1 MKTYF
6 LMLMEGYAVFH
17 LNQPTHTKEKKPS
30 KEDKTMFFRITF
42 YKSTMEFYEST
53 YFIVLIPSVVITVIF
68 LFFWLF
74 MKETL
79 YDEVL
84 AKQKREQ
91 KLIPTKTDKKKA
103 EKKKNKKK
111 EIQNGNLHES
121 DSENVP
127 QDFKLSDALTVED
140 EQVVPVPLNVVETSS
155 SIRERKKKEKKQKPV
170 LEEQVTKESDMSK
183 IPGKKVESVPV
194 TKQPTPPSEAAASK
208 KKPGQ
213 RKSKNGIDDQDKKVE
228 TPMAPSKKQ
237 ESLPLRQETK
247 QESGSGKKKVSSKK
261 QKTENVFVD
270 EPLIHA
276 ATYIPLMDNADSNPV
291 VDNRGIFD
299 VIKPDQGEGI
309 RKTGVKKLKTETEK
323 ENAEVKFKDFLMSLK
338 TMIFSEDEALCVVDL
353 LKEKSGVIQDA
364 LKRSNKGELTAVVH
378 QLQEKDKLLAAV
390 KEDAA
395 AMKDR
400 CKQLTQEMMAE
411 KERSSVVIARMK
423 DRIGTLEKEHNVFQ
437 NKMHV
442 SYQET
447 QQMQMKFQQVR
458 EQMEAEIAHLK
469 QENGILRDAVSNTT
483 NQLESKQS
491 AELNKLRQDYA
502 RLVNELTEKTGKL
515 QQEEVQKKNAEQAVT
530 QLKVQLQE
538 AERRWE
544 EVQSY
549 IRKRTAEHEAAQQ
562 DLQSKFVAK
571 ENEVQ
576 SLHSKLTDTLVS
588 KQQLEQRLMQLMESE
603 QKRVTKEESLQM
615 QVQDILE
622 QNEALKAQIQQFHS
636 QIAAQTSASV
646 LAEELHKVIAEK
658 DKQIKQTEDSL
669 ANEHDHLTSK
679 EEELKDIQNLNFLLK
694 AEVQK
699 LQALANEQ
707 AAAAHELEKMQ
718 KSIYIKDDKIRL
730 LEEQLQCEISSKMEE
745 FKILN
750 DQNKALQLEVQKLQ
764 TLLSEQPS
772 KDAVEQMEKCIQ
784 EKDEKLKTVEELLE
798 TGLIQVA
805 TKEEELNAI
814 RRENSCLR
822 KEVQELKTKQN
833 DQVSF
838 ASLVE
843 ELKKVIHEKDGKIK
857 SVEELL
863 EAELLKVA
871 NKEKTIQLSITSQV
885 QELQSLLK
893 GKEEQMNTMKTV
905 LEERER
911 DLASRGKCLQDLQ
924 EENASLKAHIQEV
937 AQHNLKEACS
947 ASQFEELEAVLK
959 EKENEMKRV
968 ETILK
973 ERESDLSS
981 KTKLLQEVKDENKLF
996 KFQIEQLKQQN
1007 YQQASSFPPHEELLK
1022 VISEREKEIIGL
1034 QNELESLK
1042 DAVEHQRKKN
1052 NDLREKNWEA
1062 MEALAST
1069 EKMLQDKVNK
1079 TSKEGQQHVE
1089 AVELEAKDV
1098 LKKLFPKVSV
1108 PSNLSYSEWLHGF
1121 EKKAKE
1127 CVAGTSDSEEVT
1139 ILEHKL
1145 KEADE
1150 LHTLLQLECEKYK
1163 SVLAE
1168 TEGILQKLQRSV
1180 EQEENKWKVKVDE
1193 SQKTIKQ
1200 MQLSFTSSEQELERL
1215 KRESEDIE
1223 NLRREREHLEMELE
1237 KAEIERSTYV
1247 TEVRELKDLLTELQK
1262 KLDDSYS
1269 EAVRQNEEL
1278 NLLKAQLNETLT
1290 KLRIEQSER
1299 QKVAGDL
1306 HKAQKSLDLI
1316 QSKIVKAA
1324 GDTTVIENSD
1334 VSPEMESSEKE
1345 TMSVSLNQTVT
1356 QLQQLLQAVNQQL
1369 TKEKEHYQVLE

>member
-1 MKTYF
+1 
-6 LMLMEGYAVFH
+6 
-17 LNQPTHTKEKKPS
+17 
-30 KEDKTMFFRITF
+30 
-42 YKSTMEFYEST
+42 MEFYEST

-103 EKKKNKKK
+103 EKKKSKKK

-121 DSENVP
+121 DSESVP
-127 QDFKLSDALTVED
+127 RDFKLSDALAVED

-155 SIRERKKKEKKQKPV
+155 SVRERKKKEKKHKPV
-170 LEEQVTKESDMSK
+170 LEEPVTKESDVSK
-183 IPGKKVESVPV
+183 IPGKKVEAVPV
-194 TKQPTPPSEAAASK
+194 TKQPTPPSDAAASR
-208 KKPGQ
+208 KKPAQ
-213 RKSKNGIDDQDKKVE
+213 RKPKNGSDDQDKKVE
-228 TPMAPSKKQ
+228 TLMAPSKKQ
-237 ESLPLRQETK
+237 ESLPLHQETK
-247 QESGSGKKKVSSKK
+247 QESASGKKKVSSKK
-261 QKTENVFVD
+261 QKTENVLVD
-270 EPLIHA
+270 EPLLQ
-276 ATYIPLMDNADSNPV
+276 ATSYIPLMDNAASNPV
-291 VDNRGIFD
+291 VDKRE
-299 VIKPDQGEGI
+299 VIDLVKPDQVEGI
-309 RKTGVKKLKTETEK
+309 QKTGAKKLKTETDK
-323 ENAEVKFKDFLMSLK
+323 ENAEVKFKDFLLSLK
-338 TMIFSEDEALCVVDL
+338 TMMFSENEALCVVDL

-364 LKRSNKGELTAVVH
+364 LKKSSKGELTALVH

-400 CKQLTQEMMAE
+400 CKQLTQEMMTE
-411 KERSSVVIARMK
+411 KERSNVVIARMK
-423 DRIGTLEKEHNVFQ
+423 DRIGSLEKEHNVFQ

-603 QKRVTKEESLQM
+603 QKRVNKEEALQI

-679 EEELKDIQNLNFLLK
+679 EEELKDMQNMNFLLK

-707 AAAAHELEKMQ
+707 AATAHELEKMQ
-718 KSIYIKDDKIRL
+718 KSVHIKEDKIRL
-730 LEEQLQCEISSKMEE
+730 LEEQLQCEISNKMEE

-764 TLLSEQPS
+764 TLVSEQPN
-772 KDAVEQMEKCIQ
+772 KDVVEQMEKCIQ

-814 RRENSCLR
+814 RTENSSLT
-822 KEVQELKTKQN
+822 KEVQELKAKQN

-885 QELQSLLK
+885 QELQNLLK
-893 GKEEQMNTMKTV
+893 GKEEQMHAMKTL
-905 LEERER
+905 LEEKEK
-911 DLASRGKCLQDLQ
+911 DLAKRGKWLQDLQ
-924 EENASLKAHIQEV
+924 EENESLKAHVQEV

-947 ASQFEELEAVLK
+947 ASRFEELETVLK

-968 ETILK
+968 ETMLK

-981 KTKLLQEVKDENKLF
+981 KTKLLQEIQDENKLF
-996 KFQIEQLKQQN
+996 KSQIEQLKQQN

-1022 VISEREKEIIGL
+1022 VISEREKEITGL
-1034 QNELESLK
+1034 QKELASLT

-1079 TSKEGQQHVE
+1079 TSKERQQHVE
-1089 AVELEAKDV
+1089 AVELEAKEV

-1121 EKKAKE
+1121 ETKAKE
-1127 CVAGTSDSEEVT
+1127 CVAETSCSEEIKV
-1139 ILEHKL
+1139 LEHKL

-1150 LHTLLQLECEKYK
+1150 MHTLLQLECEKYK

-1200 MQLSFTSSEQELERL
+1200 MQLSFIPLEQELERL
-1215 KRESEDIE
+1215 RRENKDIE

-1278 NLLKAQLNETLT
+1278 NLLKTQLNETLT
-1290 KLRIEQSER
+1290 KLRTEQSER

-1306 HKAQKSLDLI
+1306 HKAQQSLDLI
-1316 QSKIVKAA
+1316 QSQIVKAA

-1334 VSPEMESSEKE
+1334 VFPETESSEKE

-1369 TKEKEHYQVLE
+1369 TKDKEQHQVAE

>member
-1 MKTYF
+1 
-6 LMLMEGYAVFH
+6 
-17 LNQPTHTKEKKPS
+17 
-30 KEDKTMFFRITF
+30 
-42 YKSTMEFYEST
+42 MEFYEST

-121 DSENVP
+121 DSESVP
-127 QDFKLSDALTVED
+127 RDFKLSDALAVED
-140 EQVVPVPLNVVETSS
+140 EQVVPVPLNVVESPSS
-155 SIRERKKKEKKQKPV
+155 VRERKKKEKKHKPV
-170 LEEQVTKESDMSK
+170 LEEQVTKESDVSK
-183 IPGKKVESVPV
+183 IPCKKVEPVPV

-213 RKSKNGIDDQDKKVE
+213 KKSKNESDDQDKKVE
-228 TPMAPSKKQ
+228 SLTAPSKKQ
-237 ESLPLRQETK
+237 ESLPLHQETK

-261 QKTENVFVD
+261 QKTENVLVD

-276 ATYIPLMDNADSNPV
+276 TTYIPLMDNADSNPV
-291 VDNRGIFD
+291 VDKREVID
-299 VIKPDQGEGI
+299 LIKPDQVEVI
-309 RKTGVKKLKTETEK
+309 QKTGAKKLKIETDK
-323 ENAEVKFKDFLMSLK
+323 ENAEVKFKDFLLSLK
-338 TMIFSEDEALCVVDL
+338 TMMFSEEEALCVVDL

-364 LKRSNKGELTAVVH
+364 LKKYNKGELTALVH
-378 QLQEKDKLLAAV
+378 QLQEKDKLVTAL
-390 KEDAA
+390 KEDTA

-603 QKRVTKEESLQM
+603 QKRVNKEESLQM

-636 QIAAQTSASV
+636 QIAAQTSASA

-669 ANEHDHLTSK
+669 ANEHDHLASK
-679 EEELKDIQNLNFLLK
+679 EEELKDIQNMNFLLK

-718 KSIYIKDDKIRL
+718 KSIHVKDDKIRL
-730 LEEQLQCEISSKMEE
+730 LEEQLQCEISNKMEE
-745 FKILN
+745 FKILS

-764 TLLSEQPS
+764 TLVSEQPN
-772 KDAVEQMEKCIQ
+772 KDVLEQMERCIQ

-814 RRENSCLR
+814 RTENSSLT
-822 KEVQELKTKQN
+822 KEVQDLKAKQN

-871 NKEKTIQLSITSQV
+871 NKEKTIQDLKQEIEALKEEIGNIQLEKAQQLSITSQV
-885 QELQSLLK
+885 QELQNLLR
-893 GKEEQMNTMKTV
+893 GKEEQMNSMKTA
-905 LEERER
+905 LEEKEK
-911 DLASRGKCLQDLQ
+911 DLDDRGRRLQDLQ
-924 EENASLKAHIQEV
+924 EENESLKTHVQEF
-937 AQHNLKEACS
+937 AQHKFQEACS
-947 ASQFEELEAVLK
+947 ASQFEELQIVLK
-959 EKENEMKRV
+959 EKENEMKRL
-968 ETILK
+968 ETMLK
-973 ERESDLSS
+973 ERESDLSNKS
-981 KTKLLQEVKDENKLF
+981 KLLQEVQDENKLF
-996 KFQIEQLKQQN
+996 KSQIEELKQQN

-1022 VISEREKEIIGL
+1022 VISEREKKITDLE
-1034 QNELESLK
+1034 NELDSLK

-1052 NDLREKNWEA
+1052 NER
-1062 MEALAST
+1062 
-1069 EKMLQDKVNK
+1069 
-1079 TSKEGQQHVE
+1079 QQHVE
-1089 AVELEAKDV
+1089 AVELEAKEV

-1127 CVAGTSDSEEVT
+1127 CVAGASGSEEVKD
-1139 ILEHKL
+1139 LEHKL

-1150 LHTLLQLECEKYK
+1150 MHTLLQLECEKYK

-1200 MQLSFTSSEQELERL
+1200 MQLSFTSLEQELDRL
-1215 KRESEDIE
+1215 RRENKDVE

-1237 KAEIERSTYV
+1237 KAEMERSTYV

-1278 NLLKAQLNETLT
+1278 NLLKKQLNETHA
-1290 KLRIEQSER
+1290 KLRTEQSER

-1306 HKAQKSLDLI
+1306 HKAQQSLDLI

-1334 VSPEMESSEKE
+1334 VSQEMESSEKE

>member
-1 MKTYF
+1 
-6 LMLMEGYAVFH
+6 
-17 LNQPTHTKEKKPS
+17 
-30 KEDKTMFFRITF
+30 
-42 YKSTMEFYEST
+42 MEFYEST

-127 QDFKLSDALTVED
+127 RDFKLSDALAVED
-140 EQVVPVPLNVVETSS
+140 EQVVPVPLNVVESPTSV
-155 SIRERKKKEKKQKPV
+155 RERKKKEKKHKPV
-170 LEEQVTKESDMSK
+170 LEEQVTKESDVSK
-183 IPGKKVESVPV
+183 IPCKKVEPVPV
-194 TKQPTPPSEAAASK
+194 TKQATPPLEAAASK

-213 RKSKNGIDDQDKKVE
+213 KKSKNGSDDQDKKVE
-228 TPMAPSKKQ
+228 SLTAPSKKQ
-237 ESLPLRQETK
+237 ESLPLHQETK

-261 QKTENVFVD
+261 QKTENVLVD

-276 ATYIPLMDNADSNPV
+276 TTYIPLMDNADSNPV
-291 VDNRGIFD
+291 VDKREVID
-299 VIKPDQGEGI
+299 LIKPDQVEVI
-309 RKTGVKKLKTETEK
+309 QKTGAKKLKIETDK
-323 ENAEVKFKDFLMSLK
+323 ENAEVKFKDFLLSLK
-338 TMIFSEDEALCVVDL
+338 TMMFSEEEALCVVDL

-364 LKRSNKGELTAVVH
+364 LKKYNKGELTALVH
-378 QLQEKDKLLAAV
+378 QLQEKDKLVTAL

-502 RLVNELTEKTGKL
+502 RLVSELTEKTGKL

-603 QKRVTKEESLQM
+603 QKRVNKEESLQM

-636 QIAAQTSASV
+636 QIAAQTSASA

-669 ANEHDHLTSK
+669 ANEHDHLASK
-679 EEELKDIQNLNFLLK
+679 EEELKDIQNMNFLLK

-718 KSIYIKDDKIRL
+718 KSIHVKDDKIRL
-730 LEEQLQCEISSKMEE
+730 LEEQLQCEISNKMEE
-745 FKILN
+745 FKILS

-764 TLLSEQPS
+764 TLVSEQPN
-772 KDAVEQMEKCIQ
+772 KDVLEQMERCIQ

-814 RRENSCLR
+814 RTENSSLT
-822 KEVQELKTKQN
+822 KEVQDLKAKQN

-871 NKEKTIQLSITSQV
+871 NKEKTIQDLKQEIEALKEEIGNIQLEKAQQLSITSQV
-885 QELQSLLK
+885 QELQNLLK
-893 GKEEQMNTMKTV
+893 GKEEQMNNMKTV
-905 LEERER
+905 LEEKEK
-911 DLASRGKCLQDLQ
+911 DLHNRGRRLQDLQ
-924 EENASLKAHIQEV
+924 EENESLKTHVQEF
-937 AQHNLKEACS
+937 AQHKFQEACS
-947 ASQFEELEAVLK
+947 ASQFEELQIVLK
-959 EKENEMKRV
+959 EKENEMKRL
-968 ETILK
+968 ETMLK

-981 KTKLLQEVKDENKLF
+981 KTKLLQEVQDENKLF
-996 KFQIEQLKQQN
+996 KSQIEELKQQN

-1022 VISEREKEIIGL
+1022 VISEREKEITDL
-1034 QNELESLK
+1034 KNELDSLK

-1069 EKMLQDKVNK
+1069 EKLLQDKVNK
-1079 TSKEGQQHVE
+1079 TSKERQQHVE
-1089 AVELEAKDV
+1089 AVELEAKEV

-1127 CVAGTSDSEEVT
+1127 CVAGASGSEEVKD
-1139 ILEHKL
+1139 LEHKL

-1150 LHTLLQLECEKYK
+1150 MHTLLQLECEKYK

-1200 MQLSFTSSEQELERL
+1200 MQLSFTSLEQELDRL
-1215 KRESEDIE
+1215 RRENKDIE

-1237 KAEIERSTYV
+1237 KAEMERSTYV

-1278 NLLKAQLNETLT
+1278 NLLKKQLNETHA
-1290 KLRIEQSER
+1290 KLRTEQSER

-1306 HKAQKSLDLI
+1306 HKAQQSLDLI

-1334 VSPEMESSEKE
+1334 VSQETESSEKE

>member
-1 MKTYF
+1 
-6 LMLMEGYAVFH
+6 
-17 LNQPTHTKEKKPS
+17 
-30 KEDKTMFFRITF
+30 
-42 YKSTMEFYEST
+42 MEFYEST

-127 QDFKLSDALTVED
+127 RDFKLSDALAVED
-140 EQVVPVPLNVVETSS
+140 EQLVSVPLNVVETSS
-155 SIRERKKKEKKQKPV
+155 SVRERKKKEKKHKPV
-170 LEEQVTKESDMSK
+170 LEEQVTKESDVSK
-183 IPGKKVESVPV
+183 IPGRKVEPVPV
-194 TKQPTPPSEAAASK
+194 TKQPTPPSEATALK

-213 RKSKNGIDDQDKKVE
+213 KKSKNGSDDQDKKME
-228 TPMAPSKKQ
+228 TLVAPSKKQ
-237 ESLPLRQETK
+237 ESLPLHQETK

-261 QKTENVFVD
+261 QKTENVLVD
-270 EPLIHA
+270 EPLIQA
-276 ATYIPLMDNADSNPV
+276 TTYIPLMDNADSSPV
-291 VDNRGIFD
+291 VDKKEVID
-299 VIKPDQGEGI
+299 MIKPEQVEGI
-309 RKTGVKKLKTETEK
+309 QKMGAKKQRMETDK
-323 ENAEVKFKDFLMSLK
+323 ENAEMKFKDFLLSLK
-338 TMIFSEDEALCVVDL
+338 TMIFSEDEALCVVEL
-353 LKEKSGVIQDA
+353 LKEKYGVIQDA
-364 LKRSNKGELTAVVH
+364 LKKSNKGEVTALVH

-400 CKQLTQEMMAE
+400 YKQLTQEMMTE
-411 KERSSVVIARMK
+411 KERNNVVISRMK

-549 IRKRTAEHEAAQQ
+549 IRKRTAEHDAAQQ

-603 QKRVTKEESLQM
+603 QKRVNKEESLQM

-679 EEELKDIQNLNFLLK
+679 EEELKDIQNMNFLLK

-718 KSIYIKDDKIRL
+718 KSIHVKDDKIRL
-730 LEEQLQCEISSKMEE
+730 LEEQLQCEVSNKMDE
-745 FKILN
+745 FKILS

-764 TLLSEQPS
+764 TLVSEQPN
-772 KDAVEQMEKCIQ
+772 KDVVEQMEKCIQ

-814 RRENSCLR
+814 RTENSSLT
-822 KEVQELKTKQN
+822 KEVEDLKAKQN

-843 ELKKVIHEKDGKIK
+843 DLKKVIHEKDGKIK

-863 EAELLKVA
+863 EAEILKVA
-871 NKEKTIQLSITSQV
+871 NNEKTIQDLKQEIEALKEEIGNTQLEKAQQLSITSQV
-885 QELQSLLK
+885 QELQNLLK
-893 GKEEQMNTMKTV
+893 GKEEQMNTMKIV
-905 LEERER
+905 LEEKEK
-911 DLASRGKCLQDLQ
+911 DLANRGKWLQDLQ
-924 EENASLKAHIQEV
+924 EENESLKAHVQEIR
-937 AQHNLKEACS
+937 S
-947 ASQFEELEAVLK
+947 ASRFEELETVLK
-959 EKENEMKRV
+959 EKENEMNRV
-968 ETILK
+968 ESMLLK
-973 ERESDLSS
+973 ERESDIPS
-981 KTKLLQEVKDENKLF
+981 KTKLLQEVQDANKLF
-996 KFQIEQLKQQN
+996 KCQTEQLQQQN
-1007 YQQASSFPPHEELLK
+1007 YQQAPTFSPHEELLK
-1022 VISEREKEIIGL
+1022 VISEKEKEITGL
-1034 QNELESLK
+1034 QNELDSLK

-1079 TSKEGQQHVE
+1079 TAKERQHVE
-1089 AVELEAKDV
+1089 AVELETKEV

-1108 PSNLSYSEWLHGF
+1108 PSNLSYSEWLCGF

-1127 CVAGTSDSEEVT
+1127 CISGTSGSEETKV
-1139 ILEHKL
+1139 LEHKL

-1150 LHTLLQLECEKYK
+1150 MHTFLQLECEKYK

-1193 SQKTIKQ
+1193 SQETIKQ
-1200 MQLSFTSSEQELERL
+1200 MQLSFTSLEQELEQLR
-1215 KRESEDIE
+1215 RENKDIE
-1223 NLRREREHLEMELE
+1223 NLRRERENLEMELE

-1278 NLLKAQLNETLT
+1278 NLLKTQLNETHT
-1290 KLRIEQSER
+1290 KLRTEKSER

-1306 HKAQKSLDLI
+1306 HKAQQSLDLI

-1334 VSPEMESSEKE
+1334 VSPETESSEKE

-1369 TKEKEHYQVLE
+1369 TKDKEHYPVLE

>member
-1 MKTYF
+1 
-6 LMLMEGYAVFH
+6 
-17 LNQPTHTKEKKPS
+17 
-30 KEDKTMFFRITF
+30 
-42 YKSTMEFYEST
+42 MEFYEST

-111 EIQNGNLHES
+111 ELQNGNLHES
-121 DSENVP
+121 DSESVP
-127 QDFKLSDALTVED
+127 RDFKLSDALAVED
-140 EQVVPVPLNVVETSS
+140 EQVVPVPLNVVESS
-155 SIRERKKKEKKQKPV
+155 SSVRERKKKEKKHKPV
-170 LEEQVTKESDMSK
+170 LEEQVTKESDVSK
-183 IPGKKVESVPV
+183 IPCKKVEPVPV
-194 TKQPTPPSEAAASK
+194 TKQPTPPLEAAASK

-213 RKSKNGIDDQDKKVE
+213 KKSKNGSDDQDKKVE
-228 TPMAPSKKQ
+228 PLMAPSKKQ
-237 ESLPLRQETK
+237 EPLPLHQETK
-247 QESGSGKKKVSSKK
+247 QEGGSGKKKVSSKK
-261 QKTENVFVD
+261 QKTENVLVD

-276 ATYIPLMDNADSNPV
+276 TTYIPLMDNADSNPV
-291 VDNRGIFD
+291 MDKREVIDL
-299 VIKPDQGEGI
+299 IKPDQVEGI
-309 RKTGVKKLKTETEK
+309 QKTGAKKLKIEADK
-323 ENAEVKFKDFLMSLK
+323 ENAEVKFKDFLLSLK
-338 TMIFSEDEALCVVDL
+338 TMMFSEDEALCVVDL

-364 LKRSNKGELTAVVH
+364 LKKSNKGELTALVH
-378 QLQEKDKLLAAV
+378 QLQEKDKLLTAL

-603 QKRVTKEESLQM
+603 QKRVNKEESLQM

-636 QIAAQTSASV
+636 QIAAQTSASA

-669 ANEHDHLTSK
+669 ANEHDHLASK
-679 EEELKDIQNLNFLLK
+679 EEELKDIQNMNFLLK

-718 KSIYIKDDKIRL
+718 KSIHVKDDKIRL
-730 LEEQLQCEISSKMEE
+730 LEEQLQCEISNKMEE

-750 DQNKALQLEVQKLQ
+750 DQKKALQLEVQKLQ
-764 TLLSEQPS
+764 TLVSEQPN
-772 KDAVEQMEKCIQ
+772 KDVLEQMERCIQ

-814 RRENSCLR
+814 RTENSSLT
-822 KEVQELKTKQN
+822 KEVQDLKAKQN

-871 NKEKTIQLSITSQV
+871 NKEKTIQDLKQEIEALKEEIGNIQLEKAQQLSITSQV
-885 QELQSLLK
+885 QELQNLLK

-905 LEERER
+905 LEEKEK
-911 DLASRGKCLQDLQ
+911 DLANKGKWLQDLQ
-924 EENASLKAHIQEV
+924 EENESLKAHVQEV
-937 AQHNLKEACS
+937 AQHNLREACS
-947 ASQFEELEAVLK
+947 ASRFEELEIVLK
-959 EKENEMKRV
+959 EKENEMKRL
-968 ETILK
+968 ETVVK
-973 ERESDLSS
+973 ERESDLSR
-981 KTKLLQEVKDENKLF
+981 KTKLLQEVQDENKLF
-996 KFQIEQLKQQN
+996 KSQIEELKQQN

-1022 VISEREKEIIGL
+1022 VISEREKEITGL
-1034 QNELESLK
+1034 QNELASLK

-1052 NDLREKNWEA
+1052 NER
-1062 MEALAST
+1062 
-1069 EKMLQDKVNK
+1069 
-1079 TSKEGQQHVE
+1079 QQHVE
-1089 AVELEAKDV
+1089 AVELEAKEV

-1121 EKKAKE
+1121 EKRAKE
-1127 CVAGTSDSEEVT
+1127 CVAGTSGSEEVKV
-1139 ILEHKL
+1139 LEHKL

-1150 LHTLLQLECEKYK
+1150 MHTLLQLECEKYK

-1215 KRESEDIE
+1215 RRENKDIE
-1223 NLRREREHLEMELE
+1223 NLRREQEHLEMELE
-1237 KAEIERSTYV
+1237 KAEMERSTYV
-1247 TEVRELKDLLTELQK
+1247 TEVRELKK
-1262 KLDDSYS
+1262 
-1269 EAVRQNEEL
+1269 
-1278 NLLKAQLNETLT
+1278 QLNETLA
-1290 KLRIEQSER
+1290 KLRTEQSER

-1306 HKAQKSLDLI
+1306 HKAQQSLDLI

-1334 VSPEMESSEKE
+1334 VSPETESSEKE

>member
-1 MKTYF
+1 
-6 LMLMEGYAVFH
+6 
-17 LNQPTHTKEKKPS
+17 
-30 KEDKTMFFRITF
+30 
-42 YKSTMEFYEST
+42 MEFYESA
-53 YFIVLIPSVVITVIF
+53 YFIVLIPSIVITVIF

-121 DSENVP
+121 DSESVP
-127 QDFKLSDALTVED
+127 RDFKLSDALAVED
-140 EQVVPVPLNVVETSS
+140 DQVVPVPLNVVETSS
-155 SIRERKKKEKKQKPV
+155 SVRERKKKEKKQKPV
-170 LEEQVTKESDMSK
+170 LEEQVIKESDASK
-183 IPGKKVESVPV
+183 IPGKKVEPVPV

-213 RKSKNGIDDQDKKVE
+213 KKSKNGSDDQDKKVE
-228 TPMAPSKKQ
+228 TLIVPSKRQ
-237 ESLPLRQETK
+237 EALPLHQETK
-247 QESGSGKKKVSSKK
+247 QESGSGKKKASSKK

-276 ATYIPLMDNADSNPV
+276 TAYIPLMDNADSSPV
-291 VDNRGIFD
+291 VDKRE
-299 VIKPDQGEGI
+299 VIDLLKPDQVEGI
-309 RKTGVKKLKTETEK
+309 QKSGTKKLKTETDK
-323 ENAEVKFKDFLMSLK
+323 ENAEVKFKDFLLSLK
-338 TMIFSEDEALCVVDL
+338 TMMFSEDEALCVVDL

-364 LKRSNKGELTAVVH
+364 LKKSSKGELTTLVH

-395 AMKDR
+395 ATKDR
-400 CKQLTQEMMAE
+400 CKQLTQEMMSE
-411 KERSSVVIARMK
+411 KERSNVVIARMK

-437 NKMHV
+437 NKIHV

-603 QKRVTKEESLQM
+603 QKRVNKEESLQM

-669 ANEHDHLTSK
+669 ANERDHLTSK
-679 EEELKDIQNLNFLLK
+679 EEELKDIQNMNFLLK

-718 KSIYIKDDKIRL
+718 QSVYVKDDKIRL
-730 LEEQLQCEISSKMEE
+730 LEEQLQHEISNKMEE

-750 DQNKALQLEVQKLQ
+750 DQNKALKLEVQKLQ
-764 TLLSEQPS
+764 TLVSEQPN
-772 KDAVEQMEKCIQ
+772 KDVVEQMEKCIQ

-814 RRENSCLR
+814 RTENSSLT
-822 KEVQELKTKQN
+822 KEVQDLKAKQN

-871 NKEKTIQLSITSQV
+871 NKEKTVQLSITSQV
-885 QELQSLLK
+885 QELQNLLK
-893 GKEEQMNTMKTV
+893 GKEEQMNTMKAV
-905 LEERER
+905 LEEKEK
-911 DLASRGKCLQDLQ
+911 DLANTGKWLQDLQ
-924 EENASLKAHIQEV
+924 EENESLKAHVQEV
-937 AQHNLKEACS
+937 AQHNLKEVSS
-947 ASQFEELEAVLK
+947 ASQFEELEIVLK
-959 EKENEMKRV
+959 EKENELKRV
-968 ETILK
+968 EAMLK

-981 KTKLLQEVKDENKLF
+981 KTKLLQDVQDENKLF
-996 KFQIEQLKQQN
+996 KSQIEQLKQQN

-1022 VISEREKEIIGL
+1022 VISEREKEISGL
-1034 QNELESLK
+1034 WNELDSLK

-1079 TSKEGQQHVE
+1079 TSKERQQQVE
-1089 AVELEAKDV
+1089 AVELEAKEV

-1127 CVAGTSDSEEVT
+1127 CMAGTSGSEEVKV
-1139 ILEHKL
+1139 LEHKL

-1150 LHTLLQLECEKYK
+1150 MHTLLQLECEKYK

-1193 SQKTIKQ
+1193 SHKTIKQ
-1200 MQLSFTSSEQELERL
+1200 MQSSFTSSEQELERL
-1215 KRESEDIE
+1215 RRENKDIE

-1237 KAEIERSTYV
+1237 KAEMERSTYV

-1290 KLRIEQSER
+1290 KLRTEQNER

-1306 HKAQKSLDLI
+1306 HKAQQSLELI

-1324 GDTTVIENSD
+1324 GDITVIENSD
-1334 VSPEMESSEKE
+1334 VSSETESSEKE

>member
-1 MKTYF
+1 M
-6 LMLMEGYAVFH
+6 V
-17 LNQPTHTKEKKPS
+17 PS
-30 KEDKTMFFRITF
+30 KR
-42 YKSTMEFYEST
+42 
-53 YFIVLIPSVVITVIF
+53 
-68 LFFWLF
+68 
-74 MKETL
+74 
-79 YDEVL
+79 
-84 AKQKREQ
+84 Q
-91 KLIPTKTDKKKA
+91 
-103 EKKKNKKK
+103 
-111 EIQNGNLHES
+111 
-121 DSENVP
+121 
-127 QDFKLSDALTVED
+127 
-140 EQVVPVPLNVVETSS
+140 
-155 SIRERKKKEKKQKPV
+155 
-170 LEEQVTKESDMSK
+170 
-183 IPGKKVESVPV
+183 
-194 TKQPTPPSEAAASK
+194 EA
-208 KKPGQ
+208 
-213 RKSKNGIDDQDKKVE
+213 
-228 TPMAPSKKQ
+228 
-237 ESLPLRQETK
+237 LPLHQETK
-247 QESGSGKKKVSSKK
+247 QESGSGKKKASSKK

-270 EPLIHA
+270 EPHIHA
-276 ATYIPLMDNADSNPV
+276 TAYIPLMDNADSSPV
-291 VDNRGIFD
+291 VDKRE
-299 VIKPDQGEGI
+299 VIDLLKPDQVEGI
-309 RKTGVKKLKTETEK
+309 QKSGTKKLKTETDK
-323 ENAEVKFKDFLMSLK
+323 ENAEVKFKDFLLSLK
-338 TMIFSEDEALCVVDL
+338 TMMFSEDEALCVVDL
-353 LKEKSGVIQDA
+353 LKERSGVIQDA
-364 LKRSNKGELTAVVH
+364 LKKSHKGELTTLIH
-378 QLQEKDKLLAAV
+378 QLQEKDKILAAV

-395 AMKDR
+395 ATKDR
-400 CKQLTQEMMAE
+400 CKQLTQEMMTE
-411 KERSSVVIARMK
+411 KERSNVVIARMK

-437 NKMHV
+437 NKIHV

-483 NQLESKQS
+483 NQMESKQS

-571 ENEVQ
+571 ESEVQ

-603 QKRVTKEESLQM
+603 QKRVNKEESLQM
-615 QVQDILE
+615 QV
-622 QNEALKAQIQQFHS
+622 
-636 QIAAQTSASV
+636 QTSASV

-669 ANEHDHLTSK
+669 ANERDHLTSK
-679 EEELKDIQNLNFLLK
+679 EEELKDIQNMNFLLK

-707 AAAAHELEKMQ
+707 AAAAHELEKIQ
-718 KSIYIKDDKIRL
+718 KSVYVKDDKIRL
-730 LEEQLQCEISSKMEE
+730 LEEQLQCEISNKMEE

-750 DQNKALQLEVQKLQ
+750 EQNKALKLEVQKLQ
-764 TLLSEQPS
+764 TLVSEQPN
-772 KDAVEQMEKCIQ
+772 KDVVEQMEKCIQ

-814 RRENSCLR
+814 RTENSSLT
-822 KEVQELKTKQN
+822 KEVQDLKAKQN

-871 NKEKTIQLSITSQV
+871 NKEKTVQDLTQEIKALKEEIGNVQLEKAQQLSITSQV
-885 QELQSLLK
+885 QELQNLLK
-893 GKEEQMNTMKTV
+893 GKEEQMNTMKAI
-905 LEERER
+905 LEEKEK
-911 DLASRGKCLQDLQ
+911 DLANTGKWLQDLQ
-924 EENASLKAHIQEV
+924 EENESLKAHIQEV

-947 ASQFEELEAVLK
+947 ASQFEELEIVLK
-959 EKENEMKRV
+959 EKENELKRV
-968 ETILK
+968 EAMLK

-981 KTKLLQEVKDENKLF
+981 KTKLLQDVQDENKLF
-996 KFQIEQLKQQN
+996 KSQIEQLKQQN

-1022 VISEREKEIIGL
+1022 VISEREKEISGL
-1034 QNELESLK
+1034 WNELDSLK

-1079 TSKEGQQHVE
+1079 TSKERQQQVE

-1098 LKKLFPKVSV
+1098 LKKLFPEVSV
-1108 PSNLSYSEWLHGF
+1108 PSNLSYSEWLRGF

-1127 CVAGTSDSEEVT
+1127 CMAGTSGSEEVKV
-1139 ILEHKL
+1139 LEHKL
-1145 KEADE
+1145 READE
-1150 LHTLLQLECEKYK
+1150 MHTLLQLECEKYK

-1193 SQKTIKQ
+1193 SHKTIKQ
-1200 MQLSFTSSEQELERL
+1200 MQSSFTSSEQELERL
-1215 KRESEDIE
+1215 RRENQDIE

-1237 KAEIERSTYV
+1237 KAEMERSTYV

-1278 NLLKAQLNETLT
+1278 NLLKAQLNETLK
-1290 KLRIEQSER
+1290 KLRTEQNER

-1306 HKAQKSLDLI
+1306 HKAQQSLELI

-1345 TMSVSLNQTVT
+1345 TMSLSLNQTVT

>member
-1 MKTYF
+1 
-6 LMLMEGYAVFH
+6 
-17 LNQPTHTKEKKPS
+17 
-30 KEDKTMFFRITF
+30 
-42 YKSTMEFYEST
+42 MEFYESA
-53 YFIVLIPSVVITVIF
+53 YFIVLIPSIVITVIF

-121 DSENVP
+121 DSESVP
-127 QDFKLSDALTVED
+127 RDFKLSDALAVED
-140 EQVVPVPLNVVETSS
+140 DQVVPVPLNVVETSS
-155 SIRERKKKEKKQKPV
+155 NVRERKKKEKKQKPV
-170 LEEQVTKESDMSK
+170 LEEQVIKESDASK
-183 IPGKKVESVPV
+183 IPGKKVEPVPV

-213 RKSKNGIDDQDKKVE
+213 KKSKNGSDDQDKKVE
-228 TPMAPSKKQ
+228 TLIVPSKRQ
-237 ESLPLRQETK
+237 EALPVHQETK
-247 QESGSGKKKVSSKK
+247 QESGSGKKKASSKK

-276 ATYIPLMDNADSNPV
+276 TAYIPLMDNADSGPV
-291 VDNRGIFD
+291 VDKRE
-299 VIKPDQGEGI
+299 VIDLLKPDQVEGI
-309 RKTGVKKLKTETEK
+309 QKSGTKKLKTETDK
-323 ENAEVKFKDFLMSLK
+323 ENAEVKFKDFLLSLK
-338 TMIFSEDEALCVVDL
+338 TMMFSEDEALCVVDL

-364 LKRSNKGELTAVVH
+364 LKKSSKGELTTLVH

-395 AMKDR
+395 ATKDR
-400 CKQLTQEMMAE
+400 CKQLTQEMMSE
-411 KERSSVVIARMK
+411 KERSNVVIARMK

-437 NKMHV
+437 NKIHV

-603 QKRVTKEESLQM
+603 QKRVNKEESLQM

-669 ANEHDHLTSK
+669 ANERDHLTSK
-679 EEELKDIQNLNFLLK
+679 EEELKDIQNMNFLLK

-718 KSIYIKDDKIRL
+718 QSVYVKDDKIRL
-730 LEEQLQCEISSKMEE
+730 LEEQLQHEISNKMEE

-750 DQNKALQLEVQKLQ
+750 DQNKALKLEVQKLQ
-764 TLLSEQPS
+764 TLVSEQPN
-772 KDAVEQMEKCIQ
+772 KDVVEQMEKCIQ

-814 RRENSCLR
+814 RTENSSLT
-822 KEVQELKTKQN
+822 KEVQDLKAKQN

-843 ELKKVIHEKDGKIK
+843 ELKKVIHEKDGRIK

-871 NKEKTIQLSITSQV
+871 NKEKTVQDLKQEIKALKEEIGNVQLEKAQQLSITSQV
-885 QELQSLLK
+885 QELQNLLK
-893 GKEEQMNTMKTV
+893 GKEEQMNTMRAV
-905 LEERER
+905 LEEKEK
-911 DLASRGKCLQDLQ
+911 DLANTGKWLQDLQ
-924 EENASLKAHIQEV
+924 EENESLKAHVQEV
-937 AQHNLKEACS
+937 AQHNLKEVSS
-947 ASQFEELEAVLK
+947 ASRFEELEIVLK
-959 EKENEMKRV
+959 EKENELKRV
-968 ETILK
+968 EAMLK

-981 KTKLLQEVKDENKLF
+981 KTKLLQDVQDENKLF
-996 KFQIEQLKQQN
+996 KSQIEQLKQQN

-1022 VISEREKEIIGL
+1022 VISEREKEISGL
-1034 QNELESLK
+1034 WNELDSLK

-1052 NDLREKNWEA
+1052 NER
-1062 MEALAST
+1062 
-1069 EKMLQDKVNK
+1069 
-1079 TSKEGQQHVE
+1079 QQQVE
-1089 AVELEAKDV
+1089 AVELEAKEV

-1127 CVAGTSDSEEVT
+1127 CMAGTSGSEEVKV
-1139 ILEHKL
+1139 LEHKL

-1150 LHTLLQLECEKYK
+1150 MHTLLQLECEKYK

-1193 SQKTIKQ
+1193 SHKTIKQ
-1200 MQLSFTSSEQELERL
+1200 MQSSFTSSEQELERL
-1215 KRESEDIE
+1215 RRENKDIE
-1223 NLRREREHLEMELE
+1223 NLRREREHLEVELE
-1237 KAEIERSTYV
+1237 KAEMERSTYV
-1247 TEVRELKDLLTELQK
+1247 TEVRELK
-1262 KLDDSYS
+1262 
-1269 EAVRQNEEL
+1269 
-1278 NLLKAQLNETLT
+1278 AQLNETLT
-1290 KLRIEQSER
+1290 KLRTEQNER

-1306 HKAQKSLDLI
+1306 HKAQQSLELI

-1334 VSPEMESSEKE
+1334 VSPETESSEKE

>member
-1 MKTYF
+1 
-6 LMLMEGYAVFH
+6 
-17 LNQPTHTKEKKPS
+17 
-30 KEDKTMFFRITF
+30 
-42 YKSTMEFYEST
+42 MEFYEST

-111 EIQNGNLHES
+111 ELQNGNLHES
-121 DSENVP
+121 DSESVP
-127 QDFKLSDALTVED
+127 RDFKLSDALAVED
-140 EQVVPVPLNVVETSS
+140 EQVVPVPLNVVESS
-155 SIRERKKKEKKQKPV
+155 SSVRERKKKEKKHKPV
-170 LEEQVTKESDMSK
+170 LEEQVTKESDVSK
-183 IPGKKVESVPV
+183 IPCKKVEPVPV
-194 TKQPTPPSEAAASK
+194 TKQPTPPLEAAASK

-213 RKSKNGIDDQDKKVE
+213 KKSKNGSDDQDKKVE
-228 TPMAPSKKQ
+228 PLMAPSKKQ
-237 ESLPLRQETK
+237 EPLPLHQETK
-247 QESGSGKKKVSSKK
+247 QEGGSGKKKVSSKK
-261 QKTENVFVD
+261 QKTENVLVD

-276 ATYIPLMDNADSNPV
+276 TTYIPLMDNADSNPV
-291 VDNRGIFD
+291 VDKREVID
-299 VIKPDQGEGI
+299 LIKPDQVEGI
-309 RKTGVKKLKTETEK
+309 QKTGAKKLKIEADK
-323 ENAEVKFKDFLMSLK
+323 ENAEVKFKDFLLSLK
-338 TMIFSEDEALCVVDL
+338 TMMFSEDEALCVVDL

-364 LKRSNKGELTAVVH
+364 LKKSNKGELTALVH
-378 QLQEKDKLLAAV
+378 QLQEKDKLLTAL

-395 AMKDR
+395 AVKDR

-603 QKRVTKEESLQM
+603 QKRVNKEESLQM

-636 QIAAQTSASV
+636 QIAAQTSASA

-669 ANEHDHLTSK
+669 ANEHDHLASK
-679 EEELKDIQNLNFLLK
+679 EEELKDIQNMNFLLK

-718 KSIYIKDDKIRL
+718 KSIHVKDDKIRL
-730 LEEQLQCEISSKMEE
+730 LEEQLQCEISNKMEE

-750 DQNKALQLEVQKLQ
+750 DQKKALQLEVQKLQ
-764 TLLSEQPS
+764 TLVSEQPN
-772 KDAVEQMEKCIQ
+772 KDVLEQMERCIQ

-814 RRENSCLR
+814 RTENSSLT
-822 KEVQELKTKQN
+822 KEVQDLKAKQN

-871 NKEKTIQLSITSQV
+871 NKEKTIQDLKQEIEALKEEIGNIQLEKAQQLSITSQV
-885 QELQSLLK
+885 QELQNLLK

-905 LEERER
+905 LEEKEK
-911 DLASRGKCLQDLQ
+911 DLANKGKWLQDLQ
-924 EENASLKAHIQEV
+924 EENESLKAHVQEV
-937 AQHNLKEACS
+937 AQHNLREACS
-947 ASQFEELEAVLK
+947 ASRFEELEIVLK
-959 EKENEMKRV
+959 EKENEMKRL
-968 ETILK
+968 ETVLK
-973 ERESDLSS
+973 ERESDLSR
-981 KTKLLQEVKDENKLF
+981 KTKLLQEVQDENKLF
-996 KFQIEQLKQQN
+996 KSQIEELKQQN

-1022 VISEREKEIIGL
+1022 VISEREKEITGL
-1034 QNELESLK
+1034 QNELASLK

-1052 NDLREKNWEA
+1052 NER
-1062 MEALAST
+1062 
-1069 EKMLQDKVNK
+1069 
-1079 TSKEGQQHVE
+1079 QQHVE
-1089 AVELEAKDV
+1089 AVELEAKEV

-1108 PSNLSYSEWLHGF
+1108 PSNL
-1121 EKKAKE
+1121 
-1127 CVAGTSDSEEVT
+1127 V
-1139 ILEHKL
+1139 LEHKL

-1150 LHTLLQLECEKYK
+1150 MHTLLQLECEKYK

-1215 KRESEDIE
+1215 RRENKDIE
-1223 NLRREREHLEMELE
+1223 NLRREQEHLEMELE
-1237 KAEIERSTYV
+1237 KAEMERSTYV

-1278 NLLKAQLNETLT
+1278 NLLKKQLNETLA
-1290 KLRIEQSER
+1290 KLRTEQSER

-1306 HKAQKSLDLI
+1306 HKAQQSLDLI
-1316 QSKIVKAA
+1316 QSKIIKAA

-1334 VSPEMESSEKE
+1334 VSPETESSEKE

>member
-1 MKTYF
+1 
-6 LMLMEGYAVFH
+6 
-17 LNQPTHTKEKKPS
+17 
-30 KEDKTMFFRITF
+30 
-42 YKSTMEFYEST
+42 MEFYEST

-111 EIQNGNLHES
+111 ELQNGNLHES
-121 DSENVP
+121 DSESVP
-127 QDFKLSDALTVED
+127 RDFKLSDALAVED
-140 EQVVPVPLNVVETSS
+140 EQVVPVPLNVVESS
-155 SIRERKKKEKKQKPV
+155 SSVRERKKKEKKHKPV
-170 LEEQVTKESDMSK
+170 LEEQVTKESDVSK
-183 IPGKKVESVPV
+183 IPCKKVEPVPV
-194 TKQPTPPSEAAASK
+194 TKQPTPPLEAAASK

-213 RKSKNGIDDQDKKVE
+213 KKSKNGSDEQDKKVE
-228 TPMAPSKKQ
+228 PLMAPSKKQ
-237 ESLPLRQETK
+237 ESLPLHQETK
-247 QESGSGKKKVSSKK
+247 QEGGSGKKKVSSKK
-261 QKTENVFVD
+261 QKTENVLVD

-276 ATYIPLMDNADSNPV
+276 TTYIPLMDNADSNPV
-291 VDNRGIFD
+291 VDKREVID
-299 VIKPDQGEGI
+299 VIKPDQVEGI
-309 RKTGVKKLKTETEK
+309 QKTGAKKLKIEADK
-323 ENAEVKFKDFLMSLK
+323 ENAEVKFKDFLLSLK
-338 TMIFSEDEALCVVDL
+338 TMMFSEDEALCVVDL

-364 LKRSNKGELTAVVH
+364 LKKSNKGELTALVH
-378 QLQEKDKLLAAV
+378 QLQEKDKLLTAL

-395 AMKDR
+395 AVKDR

-411 KERSSVVIARMK
+411 KERSNVVIARMK

-603 QKRVTKEESLQM
+603 QKRVNKEESLQM
-615 QVQDILE
+615 QVQ
-622 QNEALKAQIQQFHS
+622 
-636 QIAAQTSASV
+636 TSASA

-669 ANEHDHLTSK
+669 ANEHDHLASK
-679 EEELKDIQNLNFLLK
+679 EEELKDIQNMNFLLK

-718 KSIYIKDDKIRL
+718 KSIHVKDDKIRL
-730 LEEQLQCEISSKMEE
+730 LEEQLQCEISNKMEE

-764 TLLSEQPS
+764 TLVSEQPN
-772 KDAVEQMEKCIQ
+772 KDVLEQMERCIQ

-814 RRENSCLR
+814 RTENSSLT
-822 KEVQELKTKQN
+822 KEVQDLKAKQN

-871 NKEKTIQLSITSQV
+871 NKEKTIQDLKQEIEALKEEIGNIQLEKAQQLSITSQV
-885 QELQSLLK
+885 QELQNLLK

-905 LEERER
+905 LEEKEK
-911 DLASRGKCLQDLQ
+911 DLANRGKWLQDLQ
-924 EENASLKAHIQEV
+924 EENESLKAHVQEV
-937 AQHNLKEACS
+937 AQHNLREACS
-947 ASQFEELEAVLK
+947 ASRFEELEIVLK
-959 EKENEMKRV
+959 EKENEMKRL
-968 ETILK
+968 ETVLK
-973 ERESDLSS
+973 ERESDLSR
-981 KTKLLQEVKDENKLF
+981 KTKLLQEAQDENKLF
-996 KFQIEQLKQQN
+996 KSQIEELKQQN

-1022 VISEREKEIIGL
+1022 VISEREKEITGL
-1034 QNELESLK
+1034 QNELASLK

-1079 TSKEGQQHVE
+1079 TSKERQQHVE
-1089 AVELEAKDV
+1089 AVELEAKEV

-1121 EKKAKE
+1121 EKRAKE
-1127 CVAGTSDSEEVT
+1127 CVAGTSGSEEVKV
-1139 ILEHKL
+1139 LEHKL

-1150 LHTLLQLECEKYK
+1150 MHTLLQLECEKYK

-1215 KRESEDIE
+1215 RRESKDIE

-1237 KAEIERSTYV
+1237 KAEMERSTYV

-1278 NLLKAQLNETLT
+1278 NLLKKQLNETLS
-1290 KLRIEQSER
+1290 KLRTEQSER

-1306 HKAQKSLDLI
+1306 HKAQQSLDLI

-1334 VSPEMESSEKE
+1334 VSPETESSEKE

>member
-1 MKTYF
+1 
-6 LMLMEGYAVFH
+6 
-17 LNQPTHTKEKKPS
+17 
-30 KEDKTMFFRITF
+30 
-42 YKSTMEFYEST
+42 MEFYEST

-121 DSENVP
+121 DSESVP
-127 QDFKLSDALTVED
+127 RDFKLSDALATED
-140 EQVVPVPLNVVETSS
+140 EQLVPVALNVAETSS
-155 SIRERKKKEKKQKPV
+155 SVRERKKKEKKHKPV
-170 LEEQVTKESDMSK
+170 LEEQVTKESDVSK
-183 IPGKKVESVPV
+183 IPGKKVEPVPV
-194 TKQPTPPSEAAASK
+194 TVQPTPPSEAVASK

-213 RKSKNGIDDQDKKVE
+213 KKSKNGSDDQDKKVE
-228 TPMAPSKKQ
+228 TLMTPSKKQ
-237 ESLPLRQETK
+237 ESLPLPQETK
-247 QESGSGKKKVSSKK
+247 QESLIKEERGKKKVSSKK
-261 QKTENVFVD
+261 QKTENVLVD

-276 ATYIPLMDNADSNPV
+276 TTYIPLMDNVDSSPG
-291 VDNRGIFD
+291 VDKREVID
-299 VIKPDQGEGI
+299 LIKPDQVEGI
-309 RKTGVKKLKTETEK
+309 QKVASKKLKTETDK
-323 ENAEVKFKDFLMSLK
+323 ENAEMKFKDFLLSLK

-353 LKEKSGVIQDA
+353 LKEKSGVIQEA
-364 LKRSNKGELTAVVH
+364 LKKSSKGEVTALVY

-400 CKQLTQEMMAE
+400 CKHLTQEMMTE
-411 KERSSVVIARMK
+411 KERNNVVIARMK

-442 SYQET
+442 SYQEA

-549 IRKRTAEHEAAQQ
+549 VRKRTAEHEAAQQ

-571 ENEVQ
+571 EGEVQ

-603 QKRVTKEESLQM
+603 QKWVNKEESLQM

-669 ANEHDHLTSK
+669 ANEHDHLASK
-679 EEELKDIQNLNFLLK
+679 EEELKDIQNMNFLLK

-699 LQALANEQ
+699 LQARANEQ

-718 KSIYIKDDKIRL
+718 NSIHVKDDKISL
-730 LEEQLQCEISSKMEE
+730 LEEQLQCEISNKMEE
-745 FKILN
+745 FKILS

-764 TLLSEQPS
+764 TFISEQPN
-772 KDAVEQMEKCIQ
+772 KNVVEQMEKCIQ

-814 RRENSCLR
+814 RTENSSLM
-822 KEVQELKTKQN
+822 KEVQDLKAKQN

-871 NKEKTIQLSITSQV
+871 NKEKTIQDLKQEIEALKEEVGNIQLEKAQQLCITSQV
-885 QELQSLLK
+885 QELQNLLK
-893 GKEEQMNTMKTV
+893 GKEEEMNTMKMV
-905 LEERER
+905 LEEKEK
-911 DLASRGKCLQDLQ
+911 DLANRGKWLQDLQ
-924 EENASLKAHIQEV
+924 EENESLKAHIQEV
-937 AQHNLKEACS
+937 TQHNLKEVCS
-947 ASQFEELEAVLK
+947 TSQFEELGTVLK

-968 ETILK
+968 ESIPK

-981 KTKLLQEVKDENKLF
+981 KTKLLQEVQDENKLF
-996 KFQIEQLKQQN
+996 KSQIEQLKQQN
-1007 YQQASSFPPHEELLK
+1007 CQQASSFSPHEELLK
-1022 VISEREKEIIGL
+1022 IISEREKEITGL
-1034 QNELESLK
+1034 QNELDFLK

-1052 NDLREKNWEA
+1052 NER
-1062 MEALAST
+1062 
-1069 EKMLQDKVNK
+1069 
-1079 TSKEGQQHVE
+1079 QQHVE
-1089 AVELEAKDV
+1089 AVELEAKEV

-1108 PSNLSYSEWLHGF
+1108 PSNLSYSEWLRGF

-1127 CVAGTSDSEEVT
+1127 CVIGTSGSEEVKV
-1139 ILEHKL
+1139 LEHKL
-1145 KEADE
+1145 KEAE
-1150 LHTLLQLECEKYK
+1150 ETHTLLQLECEKYK

-1200 MQLSFTSSEQELERL
+1200 MELSFTALEQELERMR
-1215 KRESEDIE
+1215 RENKDTE
-1223 NLRREREHLEMELE
+1223 NLRRERENLEMELE

-1278 NLLKAQLNETLT
+1278 NLLKAQLNETRT
-1290 KLRIEQSER
+1290 KLRTEQNER

-1306 HKAQKSLDLI
+1306 HKAQQSVDLI

-1334 VSPEMESSEKE
+1334 VSPETESSEKE
-1345 TMSVSLNQTVT
+1345 TMSLSLNQTVT

-1369 TKEKEHYQVLE
+1369 TKEKEHYPVLE

>member
-1 MKTYF
+1 
-6 LMLMEGYAVFH
+6 
-17 LNQPTHTKEKKPS
+17 
-30 KEDKTMFFRITF
+30 
-42 YKSTMEFYEST
+42 MEFYEST
-53 YFIVLIPSVVITVIF
+53 YFIVLIPSIVIAAIF

-111 EIQNGNLHES
+111 DIQNGNLHES
-121 DSENVP
+121 DSESVP
-127 QDFKLSDALTVED
+127 RDFKLSDALAVED
-140 EQVVPVPLNVVETSS
+140 EQVVPVPLNVVESS
-155 SIRERKKKEKKQKPV
+155 SSVRERKKKEKKHKLV
-170 LEEQVTKESDMSK
+170 LEEQVTKESDVSK
-183 IPGKKVESVPV
+183 IPGKKVEPVPV

-208 KKPGQ
+208 KKTGQ
-213 RKSKNGIDDQDKKVE
+213 KKSKNGSDDQDKKVE
-228 TPMAPSKKQ
+228 TLVAPSKKQ
-237 ESLPLRQETK
+237 ELLPLHQETK

-261 QKTENVFVD
+261 QKTENVD

-276 ATYIPLMDNADSNPV
+276 TTYIPLMDNADSNPV
-291 VDNRGIFD
+291 VDKREVVD
-299 VIKPDQGEGI
+299 RIKPDQVEGI
-309 RKTGVKKLKTETEK
+309 QKTGAKKLKTETDK
-323 ENAEVKFKDFLMSLK
+323 ENAEVKFKDFLLSLK
-338 TMIFSEDEALCVVDL
+338 TMMFSEDEALCVVDL

-364 LKRSNKGELTAVVH
+364 LKKSSKGELTALVH
-378 QLQEKDKLLAAV
+378 QLQEKEKLLAAV

-395 AMKDR
+395 AAKDR
-400 CKQLTQEMMAE
+400 CKQLTQEMITE
-411 KERSSVVIARMK
+411 KERSNVVIARMK

-458 EQMEAEIAHLK
+458 EKLEAEIAHLK

-491 AELNKLRQDYA
+491 AELNKLRQDCA

-515 QQEEVQKKNAEQAVT
+515 QQEEVQKKNAEQGVT

-549 IRKRTAEHEAAQQ
+549 VRKRTAEHEAAQQ

-571 ENEVQ
+571 EKEVQ

-603 QKRVTKEESLQM
+603 QKRVNKEESLQM

-646 LAEELHKVIAEK
+646 VEELHKVIAEK

-679 EEELKDIQNLNFLLK
+679 EEELKDIQNMNFLLK

-699 LQALANEQ
+699 LQALTNEQ

-718 KSIYIKDDKIRL
+718 KSVHVKDDKIRL
-730 LEEQLQCEISSKMEE
+730 LEEQLQCKISKKMEE

-750 DQNKALQLEVQKLQ
+750 DQNKSLKLEVQRLQ
-764 TLLSEQPS
+764 TLVSEQPS
-772 KDAVEQMEKCIQ
+772 KDVVEQMEKCIQ

-805 TKEEELNAI
+805 TKEDELKAL
-814 RRENSCLR
+814 RTENSSLT
-822 KEVQELKTKQN
+822 KEVRDLKAKQN

-871 NKEKTIQLSITSQV
+871 NKEKTVQDLKQEIEALKEEIGNIQLEKAQQLSIASQV
-885 QELQSLLK
+885 QELQNLLK
-893 GKEEQMNTMKTV
+893 GKEEQMNTIKAV
-905 LEERER
+905 LEEKEQ
-911 DLASRGKCLQDLQ
+911 DLANRGKWLQDLQ
-924 EENASLKAHIQEV
+924 EENKSLKAHVQEA
-937 AQHNLKEACS
+937 AQHKLNEACS
-947 ASQFEELEAVLK
+947 ASRFKELETVLK
-959 EKENEMKRV
+959 EKENEMKKV
-968 ETILK
+968 EAMLK

-981 KTKLLQEVKDENKLF
+981 KTKLLQEVQDENKLF
-996 KFQIEQLKQQN
+996 KSQIEQLKHQN
-1007 YQQASSFPPHEELLK
+1007 YQQVLSFPPHEELLK
-1022 VISEREKEIIGL
+1022 VISEREREIIDL
-1034 QNELESLK
+1034 QSELDSLK

-1079 TSKEGQQHVE
+1079 TSKERQQHLE
-1089 AVELEAKDV
+1089 AVELEAKEV

-1108 PSNLSYSEWLHGF
+1108 SSDLSYSEWLRGF

-1127 CVAGTSDSEEVT
+1127 CMAETSGSEEVK

-1150 LHTLLQLECEKYK
+1150 MHTLLQLECEKYK

-1180 EQEENKWKVKVDE
+1180 EQEENKWKVKDDE

-1200 MQLSFTSSEQELERL
+1200 MQSSFTSSEQELERL
-1215 KRESEDIE
+1215 RRENKDIE

-1290 KLRIEQSER
+1290 KLRTEQSER

-1306 HKAQKSLDLI
+1306 HKAQQSLDLI

-1334 VSPEMESSEKE
+1334 VSSESSSEKE
-1345 TMSVSLNQTVT
+1345 TVSVSLNQTIT

-1369 TKEKEHYQVLE
+1369 TKE

>member
-1 MKTYF
+1 M
-6 LMLMEGYAVFH
+6 
-17 LNQPTHTKEKKPS
+17 
-30 KEDKTMFFRITF
+30 
-42 YKSTMEFYEST
+42 MEFYEST

-84 AKQKREQ
+84 AKQKKEQ

-121 DSENVP
+121 DSESVP
-127 QDFKLSDALTVED
+127 RDFKLSDALAVED
-140 EQVVPVPLNVVETSS
+140 EQLVPVPLNVIETSS
-155 SIRERKKKEKKQKPV
+155 SIRERKKKEKKHKPV
-170 LEEQVTKESDMSK
+170 LEEQITKESDVSK
-183 IPGKKVESVPV
+183 IPSKKVEPVPV

-213 RKSKNGIDDQDKKVE
+213 KKSKNGSDDQDKKVE
-228 TPMAPSKKQ
+228 TLMAPSKKQ
-237 ESLPLRQETK
+237 ESLPLHQETK
-247 QESGSGKKKVSSKK
+247 QEGTSGKKKVSSKR
-261 QKTENVFVD
+261 QKTENGEMFLVD

-276 ATYIPLMDNADSNPV
+276 TTYIPLMDNADPSPV
-291 VDNRGIFD
+291 VDKREVID
-299 VIKPDQGEGI
+299 LIKPDHVEGI
-309 RKTGVKKLKTETEK
+309 QKMGTKKPRMETDK
-323 ENAEVKFKDFLMSLK
+323 ENAEMKFKDFLLSLK

-353 LKEKSGVIQDA
+353 LKEKSGVIQDV
-364 LKRSNKGELTAVVH
+364 LKKSSKGEVTALVH

-390 KEDAA
+390 KEDAT

-400 CKQLTQEMMAE
+400 CKQLTQEMMTE
-411 KERSSVVIARMK
+411 KERSNVVIARMK

-483 NQLESKQS
+483 NQLENKQS

-515 QQEEVQKKNAEQAVT
+515 QQEEVQKKNAEQAIT

-538 AERRWE
+538 AERRRE

-588 KQQLEQRLMQLMESE
+588 KQQLEQRLMQLMELE
-603 QKRVTKEESLQM
+603 QKRVNKEESLQM

-679 EEELKDIQNLNFLLK
+679 EEELKDIQNMNFLLK

-718 KSIYIKDDKIRL
+718 KSIHVKDDKIRL
-730 LEEQLQCEISSKMEE
+730 LEEQLQCEISNKMEE
-745 FKILN
+745 FKILS

-764 TLLSEQPS
+764 TLVSQQPD
-772 KDAVEQMEKCIQ
+772 KDVVEQMEKCIQ
-784 EKDEKLKTVEELLE
+784 EKEEKLKTVEELLE

-814 RRENSCLR
+814 RTENSSLT
-822 KEVQELKTKQN
+822 KEVQDLKAKHN

-863 EAELLKVA
+863 EAELLKVT
-871 NKEKTIQLSITSQV
+871 NKEKTIQDLKQEIEALKEEIGNTQLEKAQQLSITSQV
-885 QELQSLLK
+885 QELQNLLK

-905 LEERER
+905 LEENEK
-911 DLASRGKCLQDLQ
+911 DLANRGKWLQDLQ
-924 EENASLKAHIQEV
+924 EENQSLKAHVQEEV

-947 ASQFEELEAVLK
+947 ASRLEELETVLK

-968 ETILK
+968 ESVLK
-973 ERESDLSS
+973 ERESDISS
-981 KTKLLQEVKDENKLF
+981 KTKLLQEVQDENKLF
-996 KFQIEQLKQQN
+996 KSQIEQLKQQ
-1007 YQQASSFPPHEELLK
+1007 ASSFSSYEELLK
-1022 VISEREKEIIGL
+1022 VISEREKEITGL
-1034 QNELESLK
+1034 QNEIDSLK

-1079 TSKEGQQHVE
+1079 TSKERQQHVE
-1089 AVELEAKDV
+1089 AIELEAKEV

-1108 PSNLSYSEWLHGF
+1108 PSNLSYSEWLRGF

-1127 CVAGTSDSEEVT
+1127 CMTGTPGSEEVKV
-1139 ILEHKL
+1139 LEHKL

-1150 LHTLLQLECEKYK
+1150 MHTLLQLECEKYK

-1200 MQLSFTSSEQELERL
+1200 MQLSFTSLEQELERL
-1215 KRESEDIE
+1215 RRENKDVE
-1223 NLRREREHLEMELE
+1223 NLRRERENLEMELE

-1278 NLLKAQLNETLT
+1278 NLLKTQLNETRT
-1290 KLRIEQSER
+1290 KLRTEQSER

-1306 HKAQKSLDLI
+1306 HKAQQSLDLI

-1334 VSPEMESSEKE
+1334 VSPETESSEKE

-1369 TKEKEHYQVLE
+1369 TKEKEHCPVVE

>member
-1 MKTYF
+1 
-6 LMLMEGYAVFH
+6 
-17 LNQPTHTKEKKPS
+17 
-30 KEDKTMFFRITF
+30 
-42 YKSTMEFYEST
+42 MEFYEST

-127 QDFKLSDALTVED
+127 RDFKLSDALAVED
-140 EQVVPVPLNVVETSS
+140 EQLVSVPLNVVETSS
-155 SIRERKKKEKKQKPV
+155 SVRERKKKEKKHKPV
-170 LEEQVTKESDMSK
+170 LEEQVTKESDVSK
-183 IPGKKVESVPV
+183 IPGRKVEPVPV
-194 TKQPTPPSEAAASK
+194 TKQPTPPSEATALK

-213 RKSKNGIDDQDKKVE
+213 KKSKNGSDDQDKKVE
-228 TPMAPSKKQ
+228 TLVAPSKKQ
-237 ESLPLRQETK
+237 ESLPLHQETK

-261 QKTENVFVD
+261 QKTENVLVD
-270 EPLIHA
+270 EPLIQA
-276 ATYIPLMDNADSNPV
+276 TTYIPLMDNADSSPV
-291 VDNRGIFD
+291 VDKKEVID
-299 VIKPDQGEGI
+299 MIKPEQVEGI
-309 RKTGVKKLKTETEK
+309 QKMGAKKLRMETDK
-323 ENAEVKFKDFLMSLK
+323 ENAEMKFKDFLLSLK
-338 TMIFSEDEALCVVDL
+338 TMIFSEDEALCVVEL
-353 LKEKSGVIQDA
+353 LKEKYGVIQDA
-364 LKRSNKGELTAVVH
+364 LKKSNKGEVTALVH

-400 CKQLTQEMMAE
+400 YKQLTQEMMTE
-411 KERSSVVIARMK
+411 KERNNVVISRMK

-549 IRKRTAEHEAAQQ
+549 IRKRTAEHDAAQQ

-603 QKRVTKEESLQM
+603 QKRVNKEESLQM

-679 EEELKDIQNLNFLLK
+679 EEELKDIQNMNFLLK

-718 KSIYIKDDKIRL
+718 KSIHVKDDKIRL
-730 LEEQLQCEISSKMEE
+730 LEEQLQCEVSNKMDE
-745 FKILN
+745 FKILS

-764 TLLSEQPS
+764 TLVSEQPN
-772 KDAVEQMEKCIQ
+772 KDVVEQMEKCIQ

-814 RRENSCLR
+814 RTENSSLT
-822 KEVQELKTKQN
+822 KEVEDLKAKQN

-843 ELKKVIHEKDGKIK
+843 DLKKVIHEKDGKIK

-863 EAELLKVA
+863 EAEILKVA
-871 NKEKTIQLSITSQV
+871 NNEKTIQLSITSQV
-885 QELQSLLK
+885 QELQNLLK

-905 LEERER
+905 LEEKEK
-911 DLASRGKCLQDLQ
+911 DLANRGKWLQDLQ
-924 EENASLKAHIQEV
+924 EENESLKAHVQEIR
-937 AQHNLKEACS
+937 S
-947 ASQFEELEAVLK
+947 ASRFEELETVLK
-959 EKENEMKRV
+959 EKENEMNRV
-968 ETILK
+968 ESMLLK
-973 ERESDLSS
+973 ERESDIPS
-981 KTKLLQEVKDENKLF
+981 KTKLLQEVQDANKLF
-996 KFQIEQLKQQN
+996 KCQTEQLQQQN
-1007 YQQASSFPPHEELLK
+1007 YQQASTFSPHEELLK
-1022 VISEREKEIIGL
+1022 VISEKEKEITGL
-1034 QNELESLK
+1034 QNELDSLK

-1079 TSKEGQQHVE
+1079 TAKERQHVE
-1089 AVELEAKDV
+1089 AVELETKEV

-1108 PSNLSYSEWLHGF
+1108 PSNLSYSEWLCGF

-1127 CVAGTSDSEEVT
+1127 CISGTSGSEETKV
-1139 ILEHKL
+1139 LEHKL

-1150 LHTLLQLECEKYK
+1150 MHTFLQLECEKYK

-1193 SQKTIKQ
+1193 SQETIKQ
-1200 MQLSFTSSEQELERL
+1200 MQLSFTSLEQELEQLR
-1215 KRESEDIE
+1215 RENKDIE
-1223 NLRREREHLEMELE
+1223 NLRRERENLEMELE

-1278 NLLKAQLNETLT
+1278 NLLKTQLNETHT
-1290 KLRIEQSER
+1290 KLRTEKSER

-1306 HKAQKSLDLI
+1306 HKAQQSLDLI

-1334 VSPEMESSEKE
+1334 VSPETESSEKE

-1369 TKEKEHYQVLE
+1369 TKDKEHYPVLE

>member
-1 MKTYF
+1 M
-6 LMLMEGYAVFH
+6 V
-17 LNQPTHTKEKKPS
+17 PS
-30 KEDKTMFFRITF
+30 KR
-42 YKSTMEFYEST
+42 
-53 YFIVLIPSVVITVIF
+53 
-68 LFFWLF
+68 
-74 MKETL
+74 
-79 YDEVL
+79 
-84 AKQKREQ
+84 Q
-91 KLIPTKTDKKKA
+91 
-103 EKKKNKKK
+103 
-111 EIQNGNLHES
+111 
-121 DSENVP
+121 
-127 QDFKLSDALTVED
+127 
-140 EQVVPVPLNVVETSS
+140 
-155 SIRERKKKEKKQKPV
+155 
-170 LEEQVTKESDMSK
+170 
-183 IPGKKVESVPV
+183 
-194 TKQPTPPSEAAASK
+194 EA
-208 KKPGQ
+208 
-213 RKSKNGIDDQDKKVE
+213 
-228 TPMAPSKKQ
+228 
-237 ESLPLRQETK
+237 LPLHQETK
-247 QESGSGKKKVSSKK
+247 QESGSGKKKASSKK

-270 EPLIHA
+270 EPHIHA
-276 ATYIPLMDNADSNPV
+276 TAYIPLMDNADSSPV
-291 VDNRGIFD
+291 VDKRE
-299 VIKPDQGEGI
+299 VIDLLKPDQVEGI
-309 RKTGVKKLKTETEK
+309 QKSGTKKLKTETDK
-323 ENAEVKFKDFLMSLK
+323 ENAEVKFKDFLLSLK
-338 TMIFSEDEALCVVDL
+338 TMMFSEDEALCVVDL
-353 LKEKSGVIQDA
+353 LKERSGVIQDA
-364 LKRSNKGELTAVVH
+364 LKKSHKGELTTLIH
-378 QLQEKDKLLAAV
+378 QLQEKDKILAAV

-395 AMKDR
+395 ATKDR
-400 CKQLTQEMMAE
+400 CKQLTQEMMTE
-411 KERSSVVIARMK
+411 KERSNVVIARMK

-437 NKMHV
+437 NKIHV

-483 NQLESKQS
+483 NQMESKQS

-571 ENEVQ
+571 ESEVQ

-603 QKRVTKEESLQM
+603 QKRVNKEESLQM
-615 QVQDILE
+615 QVQDIME

-669 ANEHDHLTSK
+669 ANERDHLTSK
-679 EEELKDIQNLNFLLK
+679 EEELKDIQNMNFLLK

-707 AAAAHELEKMQ
+707 AAAAHELEKIQ
-718 KSIYIKDDKIRL
+718 KSVYVKDDKIRL
-730 LEEQLQCEISSKMEE
+730 LEEQLQCEISNKMEE

-750 DQNKALQLEVQKLQ
+750 EQNKALKLEVQKLQ
-764 TLLSEQPS
+764 TLVSEQPN
-772 KDAVEQMEKCIQ
+772 KDVVEQMEKCIQ

-814 RRENSCLR
+814 RTENSSLT
-822 KEVQELKTKQN
+822 KEVQDLKAKQN

-871 NKEKTIQLSITSQV
+871 NKEKTVQDLTQEIKALKEEIGNVQLEKAQQLSITSQV
-885 QELQSLLK
+885 QELQNLLK
-893 GKEEQMNTMKTV
+893 GKEEQMNTMKAI
-905 LEERER
+905 LEEKEK
-911 DLASRGKCLQDLQ
+911 DLANTGKWLQDLQ
-924 EENASLKAHIQEV
+924 EENESLKAHIQEV

-947 ASQFEELEAVLK
+947 ASQFEELEIVLK
-959 EKENEMKRV
+959 EKENELKRV
-968 ETILK
+968 EAMLK

-981 KTKLLQEVKDENKLF
+981 KTKLLQDVQDENKLF
-996 KFQIEQLKQQN
+996 KSQIEQLKQQN

-1022 VISEREKEIIGL
+1022 VISEREKEISGL
-1034 QNELESLK
+1034 WNELDSLK

-1052 NDLREKNWEA
+1052 NER
-1062 MEALAST
+1062 
-1069 EKMLQDKVNK
+1069 
-1079 TSKEGQQHVE
+1079 QQQVE

-1098 LKKLFPKVSV
+1098 LKKLFPEVSV
-1108 PSNLSYSEWLHGF
+1108 PSNLSYSEWLRGF

-1127 CVAGTSDSEEVT
+1127 CMAGTSGSEEVKV
-1139 ILEHKL
+1139 LEHKL
-1145 KEADE
+1145 READE
-1150 LHTLLQLECEKYK
+1150 MHTLLQLECEKYK

-1193 SQKTIKQ
+1193 SHKTIKQ
-1200 MQLSFTSSEQELERL
+1200 MQSSFTSSEQELERL
-1215 KRESEDIE
+1215 RRENQDIE

-1237 KAEIERSTYV
+1237 KAEMERSTYV

-1278 NLLKAQLNETLT
+1278 NLLKAQLNETLK
-1290 KLRIEQSER
+1290 KLRTEQNER

-1306 HKAQKSLDLI
+1306 HKAQQSLELI

-1345 TMSVSLNQTVT
+1345 TMSLSLNQTVT

>member
-1 MKTYF
+1 
-6 LMLMEGYAVFH
+6 
-17 LNQPTHTKEKKPS
+17 
-30 KEDKTMFFRITF
+30 
-42 YKSTMEFYEST
+42 MEFYESA
-53 YFIVLIPSVVITVIF
+53 YFIVLIPSIVITVIF

-121 DSENVP
+121 DSESVP
-127 QDFKLSDALTVED
+127 RDFKLSDALAVED
-140 EQVVPVPLNVVETSS
+140 DQVVPVPLNVVETSS
-155 SIRERKKKEKKQKPV
+155 SVRERKKKEKKQKPV
-170 LEEQVTKESDMSK
+170 LEEQVIKESDASK
-183 IPGKKVESVPV
+183 TPVKKVEPVPV

-213 RKSKNGIDDQDKKVE
+213 KKSKNGSDDQDKKVE
-228 TPMAPSKKQ
+228 TLMVPSKRQ
-237 ESLPLRQETK
+237 EALPLHQETK
-247 QESGSGKKKVSSKK
+247 QESGSGKKKASSKK

-276 ATYIPLMDNADSNPV
+276 TTYIPLMDNADSSPV
-291 VDNRGIFD
+291 VDKRE
-299 VIKPDQGEGI
+299 VIDLLKPDQVEGMQ
-309 RKTGVKKLKTETEK
+309 KSGTKKLKTETDK
-323 ENAEVKFKDFLMSLK
+323 ENAEVKFKDFLLSLK
-338 TMIFSEDEALCVVDL
+338 TMMFSEDEALCVVDL

-364 LKRSNKGELTAVVH
+364 LKKSSKGELTTLIH

-395 AMKDR
+395 ATKDR
-400 CKQLTQEMMAE
+400 CKHLTQEMMTE
-411 KERSSVVIARMK
+411 KERSNVVIARMK

-437 NKMHV
+437 NKIHV

-515 QQEEVQKKNAEQAVT
+515 QQEEVQKKNAEQAAT

-603 QKRVTKEESLQM
+603 QKRVNKEESLQM

-669 ANEHDHLTSK
+669 ANERDHLTSK
-679 EEELKDIQNLNFLLK
+679 EEELKDIQNMNFLLK

-718 KSIYIKDDKIRL
+718 QSVYIKDDKIRL
-730 LEEQLQCEISSKMEE
+730 LEEQLQHEISNKMEE

-750 DQNKALQLEVQKLQ
+750 DQNKALKSEVQKLQ
-764 TLLSEQPS
+764 TLVSEQPN
-772 KDAVEQMEKCIQ
+772 KDVVEQMEKCIQ

-814 RRENSCLR
+814 RTENSSLT
-822 KEVQELKTKQN
+822 KEVQDLKAKQN

-871 NKEKTIQLSITSQV
+871 NKEKTVQLSITSQV
-885 QELQSLLK
+885 QELQNLLK
-893 GKEEQMNTMKTV
+893 GKEEQMNTMKAV
-905 LEERER
+905 LEEKEK
-911 DLASRGKCLQDLQ
+911 DLANTGKWLQDLQ
-924 EENASLKAHIQEV
+924 EENESLKAHVQEV
-937 AQHNLKEACS
+937 AQHNLKEASS
-947 ASQFEELEAVLK
+947 ASQFEELEIVLK
-959 EKENEMKRV
+959 EKENELKRL
-968 ETILK
+968 EAMLK

-981 KTKLLQEVKDENKLF
+981 KTKLLQDVQDENKLF
-996 KFQIEQLKQQN
+996 KSQIEQLKQQN
-1007 YQQASSFPPHEELLK
+1007 YKQASSFPPHEELLK
-1022 VISEREKEIIGL
+1022 VISEREKEISGL
-1034 QNELESLK
+1034 WNELDSLK
-1042 DAVEHQRKKN
+1042 VAVEHQRKKN
-1052 NDLREKNWEA
+1052 NER
-1062 MEALAST
+1062 
-1069 EKMLQDKVNK
+1069 
-1079 TSKEGQQHVE
+1079 QQEVE
-1089 AVELEAKDV
+1089 AVELEAKEV

-1108 PSNLSYSEWLHGF
+1108 PSDLSYSEWLRGF

-1127 CVAGTSDSEEVT
+1127 CMAGTSGSEEVKV
-1139 ILEHKL
+1139 LEHKL

-1150 LHTLLQLECEKYK
+1150 MHTLLQLECEKYK

-1193 SQKTIKQ
+1193 SHKTIKQ
-1200 MQLSFTSSEQELERL
+1200 MQSSFTSSEQELERL
-1215 KRESEDIE
+1215 RRENKDIE

-1237 KAEIERSTYV
+1237 KAEMERSTYV
-1247 TEVRELKDLLTELQK
+1247 TEVRELK
-1262 KLDDSYS
+1262 
-1269 EAVRQNEEL
+1269 
-1278 NLLKAQLNETLT
+1278 AQLNETLT
-1290 KLRIEQSER
+1290 KLRTEQNER

-1306 HKAQKSLDLI
+1306 HKAQQSLELI

-1334 VSPEMESSEKE
+1334 VSPETESSEKE

-1369 TKEKEHYQVLE
+1369 TKEKEHYQVLGAFSHFVLILLCKGLPTFVVLKSMVCRPLGISKTLSRSLQGQT

>member
-1 MKTYF
+1 
-6 LMLMEGYAVFH
+6 
-17 LNQPTHTKEKKPS
+17 
-30 KEDKTMFFRITF
+30 
-42 YKSTMEFYEST
+42 MEFYEST

-121 DSENVP
+121 DSESVP
-127 QDFKLSDALTVED
+127 RDFKLSDALAVED

-155 SIRERKKKEKKQKPV
+155 SVRERKKKEKKHKPV
-170 LEEQVTKESDMSK
+170 LEEQVTKESDVSK
-183 IPGKKVESVPV
+183 IPGKKVEPVPV

-213 RKSKNGIDDQDKKVE
+213 KKSKNGSV
-228 TPMAPSKKQ
+228 
-237 ESLPLRQETK
+237 L
-247 QESGSGKKKVSSKK
+247 
-261 QKTENVFVD
+261 VD

-276 ATYIPLMDNADSNPV
+276 TTYIPLMDNADSNPV
-291 VDNRGIFD
+291 LDKREVIDL
-299 VIKPDQGEGI
+299 IKPDQVEGI
-309 RKTGVKKLKTETEK
+309 QKTGAKKLKTETDK
-323 ENAEVKFKDFLMSLK
+323 ENAEVKFKDFLLSLK
-338 TMIFSEDEALCVVDL
+338 TMMFSEDEALCVVDL

-364 LKRSNKGELTAVVH
+364 LKRSSKGELTALVH

-395 AMKDR
+395 VMKDR
-400 CKQLTQEMMAE
+400 CKQLTQEMMSE
-411 KERSSVVIARMK
+411 KERSNVVIARMK

-571 ENEVQ
+571 ESEVQ

-679 EEELKDIQNLNFLLK
+679 EEELKDIQNMNFLLK

-707 AAAAHELEKMQ
+707 VDFYCYRAFTQNLTFIHV
-718 KSIYIKDDKIRL
+718 KDDQIRL
-730 LEEQLQCEISSKMEE
+730 LEEQLQCEISNKMEE

-764 TLLSEQPS
+764 ILVSEQPN
-772 KDAVEQMEKCIQ
+772 KDVVEQMEKCIQ

-814 RRENSCLR
+814 RTENSSLT
-822 KEVQELKTKQN
+822 KEVQDLKAKQN

-863 EAELLKVA
+863 EAEVLKVA
-871 NKEKTIQLSITSQV
+871 NKEKTIQDLKQEIEALKEEIGNIQLEKAQQLSITSQI
-885 QELQSLLK
+885 QELQNLLK

-905 LEERER
+905 LEEKEK
-911 DLASRGKCLQDLQ
+911 DLASRGKWLQDLQ
-924 EENASLKAHIQEV
+924 EENESLKTHIQEV

-947 ASQFEELEAVLK
+947 ASRLEELETVLK
-959 EKENEMKRV
+959 EKENEMKRI

-973 ERESDLSS
+973 EKENDLSS
-981 KTKLLQEVKDENKLF
+981 NIKLLQEVQDENKLF
-996 KFQIEQLKQQN
+996 KSEIEQLKQYN
-1007 YQQASSFPPHEELLK
+1007 YQQ
-1022 VISEREKEIIGL
+1022 VEREKEITGL
-1034 QNELESLK
+1034 QNELDSLK
-1042 DAVEHQRKKN
+1042 EAVEHQRKKN

-1079 TSKEGQQHVE
+1079 TSKERQQYVE
-1089 AVELEAKDV
+1089 AIELEAKEV

-1108 PSNLSYSEWLHGF
+1108 PPNLNYGEWLRGF

-1127 CVAGTSDSEEVT
+1127 CVAETSGSEEVKV
-1139 ILEHKL
+1139 LEHKL

-1150 LHTLLQLECEKYK
+1150 MHTLLQLECEKYK

-1215 KRESEDIE
+1215 RRENKDIE

-1247 TEVRELKDLLTELQK
+1247 TEVRELKT
-1262 KLDDSYS
+1262 
-1269 EAVRQNEEL
+1269 
-1278 NLLKAQLNETLT
+1278 QLNETLT
-1290 KLRIEQSER
+1290 KLRTEQSER

-1306 HKAQKSLDLI
+1306 HKAQQSLDLI

-1334 VSPEMESSEKE
+1334 VSPEAESSEKE

-1369 TKEKEHYQVLE
+1369 TKEKEHYQVLGKNN

>member
-1 MKTYF
+1 
-6 LMLMEGYAVFH
+6 
-17 LNQPTHTKEKKPS
+17 
-30 KEDKTMFFRITF
+30 
-42 YKSTMEFYEST
+42 MEFYESA
-53 YFIVLIPSVVITVIF
+53 YFIVLIPSIVITVIF

-121 DSENVP
+121 DSESVP
-127 QDFKLSDALTVED
+127 RDFKLSDALAVED
-140 EQVVPVPLNVVETSS
+140 DQVVPVPLNVVETSS
-155 SIRERKKKEKKQKPV
+155 SVRERKKKEKKQKPV
-170 LEEQVTKESDMSK
+170 LEEQVIKESDASK
-183 IPGKKVESVPV
+183 TPVKKVEPVPV

-213 RKSKNGIDDQDKKVE
+213 KKSKNGSDDQDKKVE
-228 TPMAPSKKQ
+228 TLMVPSKRQ
-237 ESLPLRQETK
+237 EALPLHQETK
-247 QESGSGKKKVSSKK
+247 QESGSGKKKASSKK

-276 ATYIPLMDNADSNPV
+276 TTYIPLMDNADSSPV
-291 VDNRGIFD
+291 VDKRE
-299 VIKPDQGEGI
+299 VIDLLKPDQVEGI
-309 RKTGVKKLKTETEK
+309 QKSGTKKLKTETDK
-323 ENAEVKFKDFLMSLK
+323 ENAEVKFKDFLLSLK
-338 TMIFSEDEALCVVDL
+338 TMMFSEDEALCVVDL

-364 LKRSNKGELTAVVH
+364 LKKSSKGELTTLIH

-395 AMKDR
+395 ATKDR
-400 CKQLTQEMMAE
+400 CKHLTQEMMTE
-411 KERSSVVIARMK
+411 KERSNVVIARMK

-437 NKMHV
+437 NKIHV

-515 QQEEVQKKNAEQAVT
+515 QQEEVQKKNAEQAAT

-603 QKRVTKEESLQM
+603 QKRVNKEESLQM

-669 ANEHDHLTSK
+669 ANERDHLTSK
-679 EEELKDIQNLNFLLK
+679 EEELKDIQNMNFLLK

-718 KSIYIKDDKIRL
+718 QSVYIKDDKIRL
-730 LEEQLQCEISSKMEE
+730 LEEQLQHEISNKMEE

-750 DQNKALQLEVQKLQ
+750 DQNKALKSEVQKLQ
-764 TLLSEQPS
+764 TLVSEQPN
-772 KDAVEQMEKCIQ
+772 KDVVEQMEKCIQ

-814 RRENSCLR
+814 RTENSSLT
-822 KEVQELKTKQN
+822 KEVQDLKAKQN

-871 NKEKTIQLSITSQV
+871 NKEKTVQLSITSQV
-885 QELQSLLK
+885 QELQNLLK
-893 GKEEQMNTMKTV
+893 GKEEQMNTMKAV
-905 LEERER
+905 LEEKEK
-911 DLASRGKCLQDLQ
+911 DLANTGKWLQDLQ
-924 EENASLKAHIQEV
+924 EENESLKAHVQEV
-937 AQHNLKEACS
+937 AQHNLKEASS
-947 ASQFEELEAVLK
+947 ASQFEELEIVLK
-959 EKENEMKRV
+959 EKENELKRL
-968 ETILK
+968 EAMLK

-981 KTKLLQEVKDENKLF
+981 KTKLLQDVQDENKLF
-996 KFQIEQLKQQN
+996 KSQIEQLKQQN

-1022 VISEREKEIIGL
+1022 VISEREKEISGL
-1034 QNELESLK
+1034 WNELDSLK
-1042 DAVEHQRKKN
+1042 VAVEHQRKKN
-1052 NDLREKNWEA
+1052 NER
-1062 MEALAST
+1062 
-1069 EKMLQDKVNK
+1069 
-1079 TSKEGQQHVE
+1079 QQEVE
-1089 AVELEAKDV
+1089 AVELEAKEV

-1108 PSNLSYSEWLHGF
+1108 PSDLSYSEWLHGF

-1127 CVAGTSDSEEVT
+1127 CMAGTSGSEEVKV
-1139 ILEHKL
+1139 LEHKL

-1150 LHTLLQLECEKYK
+1150 MHTLLQLECEKYK

-1193 SQKTIKQ
+1193 SHKTIKQ
-1200 MQLSFTSSEQELERL
+1200 MQSSFTSSEQELERL
-1215 KRESEDIE
+1215 RRENKDIE

-1237 KAEIERSTYV
+1237 KAEMERSTYV

-1290 KLRIEQSER
+1290 KLRTEQNER

-1306 HKAQKSLDLI
+1306 HKAQQSLELI

-1334 VSPEMESSEKE
+1334 VSPETESSEKE

>member
-1 MKTYF
+1 
-6 LMLMEGYAVFH
+6 
-17 LNQPTHTKEKKPS
+17 
-30 KEDKTMFFRITF
+30 
-42 YKSTMEFYEST
+42 MEFYEST

-111 EIQNGNLHES
+111 EIQNGNLPES
-121 DSENVP
+121 DSESVP
-127 QDFKLSDALTVED
+127 RDFKLSDALAVED

-155 SIRERKKKEKKQKPV
+155 SVRERKKKEKKHKPV
-170 LEEQVTKESDMSK
+170 LEEQVTKESDVSK
-183 IPGKKVESVPV
+183 IPGKKVEPVPV

-213 RKSKNGIDDQDKKVE
+213 KKSKNGSDDQDKKVE
-228 TPMAPSKKQ
+228 TLMAPSKKQ
-237 ESLPLRQETK
+237 ESLPLHQETK
-247 QESGSGKKKVSSKK
+247 QESGSGKKKVSSRK
-261 QKTENVFVD
+261 QKTENVLVD

-276 ATYIPLMDNADSNPV
+276 TAYIPLMDNADSNPV
-291 VDNRGIFD
+291 LDKRDAID
-299 VIKPDQGEGI
+299 LIKPDQVEGI
-309 RKTGVKKLKTETEK
+309 QKTGAKKLKTETDK
-323 ENAEVKFKDFLMSLK
+323 ENAEVKFKDFLLSLK
-338 TMIFSEDEALCVVDL
+338 TMMFSEDEALCIVDL

-364 LKRSNKGELTAVVH
+364 LKKSSKGELTALVH

-390 KEDAA
+390 KEDAV

-400 CKQLTQEMMAE
+400 CKQLTQEMMSE
-411 KERSSVVIARMK
+411 KERSNVVIARMK

-679 EEELKDIQNLNFLLK
+679 EEELKDTQNMNFLLK

-707 AAAAHELEKMQ
+707 AAAARELEKVQ
-718 KSIYIKDDKIRL
+718 KSIHVKDDQIRL
-730 LEEQLQCEISSKMEE
+730 LEEQLQCEISNKMEE

-764 TLLSEQPS
+764 TLVSEQPN
-772 KDAVEQMEKCIQ
+772 KDVVEQMEKCIQ

-814 RRENSCLR
+814 RTENSSLT
-822 KEVQELKTKQN
+822 KEVQDLKAKQN

-863 EAELLKVA
+863 EAEVLKVA
-871 NKEKTIQLSITSQV
+871 NKEKTIQDLKQEIEALKEEIGNIQLEKAQQLSITTQI
-885 QELQSLLK
+885 QELQNLLK
-893 GKEEQMNTMKTV
+893 GKEEQMNTMKIV
-905 LEERER
+905 LEEKEK
-911 DLASRGKCLQDLQ
+911 DIASRAKWLQDLQ
-924 EENASLKAHIQEV
+924 EENESLKAHVQEI

-947 ASQFEELEAVLK
+947 ASRFEELETVLK
-959 EKENEMKRV
+959 EKENEMKRI
-968 ETILK
+968 ETVLK

-981 KTKLLQEVKDENKLF
+981 RTKLLQEVQDENKLY
-996 KFQIEQLKQQN
+996 KSEIEQLKQQN

-1022 VISEREKEIIGL
+1022 VISEREQEITGL
-1034 QNELESLK
+1034 QNELDSLK
-1042 DAVEHQRKKN
+1042 EAVEHQRKKN
-1052 NDLREKNWEA
+1052 NER
-1062 MEALAST
+1062 
-1069 EKMLQDKVNK
+1069 
-1079 TSKEGQQHVE
+1079 QQHVE
-1089 AVELEAKDV
+1089 AVELEAKEV

-1108 PSNLSYSEWLHGF
+1108 PPNLNYREWLHGF

-1127 CVAGTSDSEEVT
+1127 CVAETSSSEEVKV
-1139 ILEHKL
+1139 LEHKL

-1150 LHTLLQLECEKYK
+1150 MHTLLQLECEKYK

-1215 KRESEDIE
+1215 RRESKDIE

-1237 KAEIERSTYV
+1237 KAELERSTYV

-1278 NLLKAQLNETLT
+1278 NLLKTQLNETLT
-1290 KLRIEQSER
+1290 KLRTEQSER

-1306 HKAQKSLDLI
+1306 HKAQQSLDLI

-1324 GDTTVIENSD
+1324 GDTTVIANSD
-1334 VSPEMESSEKE
+1334 VSPDTESSEKE

-1356 QLQQLLQAVNQQL
+1356 QLQQLLEAVNQQL
-1369 TKEKEHYQVLE
+1369 TKEKEHY

>member
-1 MKTYF
+1 
-6 LMLMEGYAVFH
+6 
-17 LNQPTHTKEKKPS
+17 
-30 KEDKTMFFRITF
+30 
-42 YKSTMEFYEST
+42 MEFYEST

-111 EIQNGNLHES
+111 EIQNGNLPES
-121 DSENVP
+121 DSESVP
-127 QDFKLSDALTVED
+127 RDFKLSDALAVED

-155 SIRERKKKEKKQKPV
+155 SVRERKKKEKKHKPV
-170 LEEQVTKESDMSK
+170 LEEQVTKESDVSK
-183 IPGKKVESVPV
+183 IPGKKVEPVPV

-213 RKSKNGIDDQDKKVE
+213 KKSKNGSDDQDKKVE
-228 TPMAPSKKQ
+228 TLMAPSKKQ
-237 ESLPLRQETK
+237 ESLPLHQETK
-247 QESGSGKKKVSSKK
+247 QESGSGKKKVSSRK
-261 QKTENVFVD
+261 QKTENVLVD

-276 ATYIPLMDNADSNPV
+276 TAYIPLMDNADSNPV
-291 VDNRGIFD
+291 LDKRDAID
-299 VIKPDQGEGI
+299 LIKPDQVEGI
-309 RKTGVKKLKTETEK
+309 QKTGAKKLKTETDK
-323 ENAEVKFKDFLMSLK
+323 ENAEVKFKDFLLSLK
-338 TMIFSEDEALCVVDL
+338 TMMFSEDEALCIVDL

-364 LKRSNKGELTAVVH
+364 LKKSSKGELTALVH

-390 KEDAA
+390 KEDAV

-400 CKQLTQEMMAE
+400 CKQLTQEMMSE
-411 KERSSVVIARMK
+411 KERSNVVIARMK

-679 EEELKDIQNLNFLLK
+679 EEELKDTQNMNFLLK

-707 AAAAHELEKMQ
+707 AAAARELEKMQ
-718 KSIYIKDDKIRL
+718 KSIHVKDDQIRL
-730 LEEQLQCEISSKMEE
+730 LEEQLQCEISNKMEE

-764 TLLSEQPS
+764 TLVSEQPN
-772 KDAVEQMEKCIQ
+772 KDVVEQMEKCIQ

-814 RRENSCLR
+814 RTENSSLT
-822 KEVQELKTKQN
+822 KEVQDLKAKQN

-863 EAELLKVA
+863 EAEVLKVA
-871 NKEKTIQLSITSQV
+871 NKEKTIQLSITSQI
-885 QELQSLLK
+885 QELQNLLK
-893 GKEEQMNTMKTV
+893 GKEEQMNTMKIV
-905 LEERER
+905 LEEKEKDIANR
-911 DLASRGKCLQDLQ
+911 AKWLQDLQ
-924 EENASLKAHIQEV
+924 EENESLKAHVQEI

-947 ASQFEELEAVLK
+947 ASRFEELETVLK
-959 EKENEMKRV
+959 EKENEMKRI
-968 ETILK
+968 ETVLK

-981 KTKLLQEVKDENKLF
+981 RTKLLQEVQDENKLY
-996 KFQIEQLKQQN
+996 KSEIEQLKQQN

-1022 VISEREKEIIGL
+1022 VISEREQEITGL
-1034 QNELESLK
+1034 QNELDSLK
-1042 DAVEHQRKKN
+1042 EAVEHQRKKN

-1079 TSKEGQQHVE
+1079 TSKERQQHVE
-1089 AVELEAKDV
+1089 AVELEAKEV

-1108 PSNLSYSEWLHGF
+1108 PPNLNYREWLHGF

-1127 CVAGTSDSEEVT
+1127 CVAETSSSEEVKV
-1139 ILEHKL
+1139 LEHKL

-1150 LHTLLQLECEKYK
+1150 MHTLLQLECEKYK

-1215 KRESEDIE
+1215 RRESKDIE

-1237 KAEIERSTYV
+1237 KAELERSTYV
-1247 TEVRELKDLLTELQK
+1247 TEVRELKT
-1262 KLDDSYS
+1262 
-1269 EAVRQNEEL
+1269 
-1278 NLLKAQLNETLT
+1278 QLNETLT
-1290 KLRIEQSER
+1290 KLRTEQSER

-1306 HKAQKSLDLI
+1306 HKAQQSLDLI

-1334 VSPEMESSEKE
+1334 VSPDTESSEKE

-1356 QLQQLLQAVNQQL
+1356 QLQQLLEAVNQQL
-1369 TKEKEHYQVLE
+1369 TKEKEHY

>member
-1 MKTYF
+1 
-6 LMLMEGYAVFH
+6 
-17 LNQPTHTKEKKPS
+17 
-30 KEDKTMFFRITF
+30 
-42 YKSTMEFYEST
+42 MEFYEST

-103 EKKKNKKK
+103 EKKKSKKK

-121 DSENVP
+121 DSESVP
-127 QDFKLSDALTVED
+127 RDFKLSDALAVED

-155 SIRERKKKEKKQKPV
+155 SVRERKKKEKKHKPV
-170 LEEQVTKESDMSK
+170 LEEPVTKESDVSK
-183 IPGKKVESVPV
+183 IPGKKVEAVPV
-194 TKQPTPPSEAAASK
+194 TKQPTPPSDAAASR
-208 KKPGQ
+208 KKPAQ
-213 RKSKNGIDDQDKKVE
+213 RKPKNGSDDQDKKVE
-228 TPMAPSKKQ
+228 TLMAPSKKQ
-237 ESLPLRQETK
+237 ESLPLHQETK
-247 QESGSGKKKVSSKK
+247 QESASGKKKVSSKK
-261 QKTENVFVD
+261 QKTENVLVD
-270 EPLIHA
+270 EPLLQ
-276 ATYIPLMDNADSNPV
+276 ATSYIPLMDNAASNPV
-291 VDNRGIFD
+291 VDKRE
-299 VIKPDQGEGI
+299 VIDLVKPDQVEGI
-309 RKTGVKKLKTETEK
+309 QKTGAKKLKTETDK
-323 ENAEVKFKDFLMSLK
+323 ENAEVKFKDFLLSLK
-338 TMIFSEDEALCVVDL
+338 TMMFSENEALCVVDL

-364 LKRSNKGELTAVVH
+364 LKKSSKGELTALVH

-400 CKQLTQEMMAE
+400 CKQLTQEMMTE
-411 KERSSVVIARMK
+411 KERSNVVIARMK
-423 DRIGTLEKEHNVFQ
+423 DRIGSLEKEHNVFQ

-603 QKRVTKEESLQM
+603 QKRVNKEEALQI

-679 EEELKDIQNLNFLLK
+679 EEELKDMQNMNFLLK

-707 AAAAHELEKMQ
+707 AATAHELEKMQ
-718 KSIYIKDDKIRL
+718 KSVHIKEDKIRL
-730 LEEQLQCEISSKMEE
+730 LEEQLQCEISNKMEE

-764 TLLSEQPS
+764 TLVSEQPN
-772 KDAVEQMEKCIQ
+772 KDVVEQMEKCIQ

-814 RRENSCLR
+814 RTENSSLT
-822 KEVQELKTKQN
+822 KEVQELKAKQN

-885 QELQSLLK
+885 QELQNLLK
-893 GKEEQMNTMKTV
+893 GKEEQMHAMKTL
-905 LEERER
+905 LEEKEK
-911 DLASRGKCLQDLQ
+911 DLAKRGKWLQDLQ
-924 EENASLKAHIQEV
+924 EENESLKAHVQEV

-947 ASQFEELEAVLK
+947 ASRFEELETVLK

-968 ETILK
+968 ETMLK

-981 KTKLLQEVKDENKLF
+981 KTKLLQEIQDENKLF
-996 KFQIEQLKQQN
+996 KSQIEQLKQQN

-1022 VISEREKEIIGL
+1022 VISEREKEITGL
-1034 QNELESLK
+1034 QKELASLT

-1079 TSKEGQQHVE
+1079 TSKERQQHVE
-1089 AVELEAKDV
+1089 AVELEAKEV

-1121 EKKAKE
+1121 ETKAKE
-1127 CVAGTSDSEEVT
+1127 CVAETSCSEEIKV
-1139 ILEHKL
+1139 LEHKL

-1150 LHTLLQLECEKYK
+1150 MHTLLQLECEKYK

-1200 MQLSFTSSEQELERL
+1200 MQLSFIPLEQELERL
-1215 KRESEDIE
+1215 RRENKDIE

-1247 TEVRELKDLLTELQK
+1247 TEVRELKT
-1262 KLDDSYS
+1262 
-1269 EAVRQNEEL
+1269 
-1278 NLLKAQLNETLT
+1278 QLNETLT
-1290 KLRIEQSER
+1290 KLRTEQSER

-1306 HKAQKSLDLI
+1306 HKAQQSLDLI
-1316 QSKIVKAA
+1316 QSQIVKAA

-1334 VSPEMESSEKE
+1334 VFPETESSEKE

-1369 TKEKEHYQVLE
+1369 TKDKEQHQVAE

>member
-1 MKTYF
+1 
-6 LMLMEGYAVFH
+6 MLEFRPSPIPPGGQGAGARLLPWTTSQH
-17 LNQPTHTKEKKPS
+17 PAQPR
-30 KEDKTMFFRITF
+30 FFRITF

-127 QDFKLSDALTVED
+127 RDFKLSDALAVED

-170 LEEQVTKESDMSK
+170 LEEQVTKESDISK
-183 IPGKKVESVPV
+183 IPGKKVEPVPV

-309 RKTGVKKLKTETEK
+309 HKTGVKKLKTETEK

-338 TMIFSEDEALCVVDL
+338 TMMFSEDEAFCVVEL

-395 AMKDR
+395 VMKDR
-400 CKQLTQEMMAE
+400 CKHLTQEMMAE

-442 SYQET
+442 SYQEN

-679 EEELKDIQNLNFLLK
+679 EEELKDIQNMNFLLK

-772 KDAVEQMEKCIQ
+772 KDVVEQMEKCIQ

-805 TKEEELNAI
+805 TKEEELKAI

-1052 NDLREKNWEA
+1052 N
-1062 MEALAST
+1062 
-1069 EKMLQDKVNK
+1069 
-1079 TSKEGQQHVE
+1079 EGQQHVE
-1089 AVELEAKDV
+1089 AVELKAKEV

-1127 CVAGTSDSEEVT
+1127 CVAGTSDSEEVK

-1200 MQLSFTSSEQELERL
+1200 MELSFTSSEQELERL

-1247 TEVRELKDLLTELQK
+1247 TEVRELK
-1262 KLDDSYS
+1262 
-1269 EAVRQNEEL
+1269 
-1278 NLLKAQLNETLT
+1278 AQLNETLT
-1290 KLRIEQSER
+1290 KLRVEQSER

>member
-1 MKTYF
+1 
-6 LMLMEGYAVFH
+6 
-17 LNQPTHTKEKKPS
+17 
-30 KEDKTMFFRITF
+30 
-42 YKSTMEFYEST
+42 MEFYEST

-121 DSENVP
+121 DSESVP
-127 QDFKLSDALTVED
+127 RDFKLSDALAVED
-140 EQVVPVPLNVVETSS
+140 EQVVPVPLNVVESPSS
-155 SIRERKKKEKKQKPV
+155 VRERKKKEKKHKPV
-170 LEEQVTKESDMSK
+170 LEEQVTKESDVSK
-183 IPGKKVESVPV
+183 IPCKKVEPVPV

-213 RKSKNGIDDQDKKVE
+213 KKPKNGSDDQDKKVE
-228 TPMAPSKKQ
+228 SLTAPSKKQ
-237 ESLPLRQETK
+237 ESLPLHQETK
-247 QESGSGKKKVSSKK
+247 QETGSGKKKVSSKK
-261 QKTENVFVD
+261 QKTENVLVD

-276 ATYIPLMDNADSNPV
+276 TTYIPLMDNADSNPM
-291 VDNRGIFD
+291 VDKREVID
-299 VIKPDQGEGI
+299 LIKPDQVEVIQKAGA
-309 RKTGVKKLKTETEK
+309 KKLKIETDK
-323 ENAEVKFKDFLMSLK
+323 ENAEVKFKDFLLSLK
-338 TMIFSEDEALCVVDL
+338 TMMFSEEEALCVVDL

-364 LKRSNKGELTAVVH
+364 LKKYNKGELTALVH
-378 QLQEKDKLLAAV
+378 QLQEKDKLVTAL

-395 AMKDR
+395 TMKDR
-400 CKQLTQEMMAE
+400 CKQLTQEMMTE

-515 QQEEVQKKNAEQAVT
+515 QQEEVQKKNAEQAVA

-603 QKRVTKEESLQM
+603 QKRVNKEESLQM

-636 QIAAQTSASV
+636 QIAAQTSASA

-669 ANEHDHLTSK
+669 ANEHDHLASK
-679 EEELKDIQNLNFLLK
+679 EEELK
-694 AEVQK
+694 
-699 LQALANEQ
+699 

-718 KSIYIKDDKIRL
+718 KSIHVKDDKIRL
-730 LEEQLQCEISSKMEE
+730 LEEQLQCEISNKMEE
-745 FKILN
+745 FKILS

-764 TLLSEQPS
+764 TLVSEQPS
-772 KDAVEQMEKCIQ
+772 KDVLEQMERCIK

-805 TKEEELNAI
+805 TKEEELKAI
-814 RRENSCLR
+814 RTENSSLT
-822 KEVQELKTKQN
+822 KEVQDLKANK
-833 DQVSF
+833 
-838 ASLVE
+838 
-843 ELKKVIHEKDGKIK
+843 LKEN
-857 SVEELL
+857 ELL
-863 EAELLKVA
+863 FFCCFAF
-871 NKEKTIQLSITSQV
+871 QLSITSQV
-885 QELQSLLK
+885 QELQNLLK
-893 GKEEQMNTMKTV
+893 GKEEQMSHMKTV
-905 LEERER
+905 LEEKER
-911 DLASRGKCLQDLQ
+911 DLHNRGRRLQDLQ
-924 EENASLKAHIQEV
+924 EENESLKTHVQEF
-937 AQHNLKEACS
+937 AQHKFQEACS
-947 ASQFEELEAVLK
+947 ASQFEELQIVLK
-959 EKENEMKRV
+959 EKENEMKRL
-968 ETILK
+968 ETMLK

-981 KTKLLQEVKDENKLF
+981 QTKLLQVHS
-996 KFQIEQLKQQN
+996 QIEELKQQN

-1022 VISEREKEIIGL
+1022 VISEKEKEITDL
-1034 QNELESLK
+1034 ENELDSLK

-1069 EKMLQDKVNK
+1069 EKLLQDKVNK
-1079 TSKEGQQHVE
+1079 TSKERQQHVE
-1089 AVELEAKDV
+1089 AVELEAKEV

-1108 PSNLSYSEWLHGF
+1108 PSNL
-1121 EKKAKE
+1121 
-1127 CVAGTSDSEEVT
+1127 D
-1139 ILEHKL
+1139 LEHKL

-1150 LHTLLQLECEKYK
+1150 MHTLLQLECEKYK

-1200 MQLSFTSSEQELERL
+1200 MQLSFTSLEQELDQLR
-1215 KRESEDIE
+1215 RENKDTE

-1237 KAEIERSTYV
+1237 KAEMERSTYV
-1247 TEVRELKDLLTELQK
+1247 TEVREVLTIEFFQPCF
-1262 KLDDSYS
+1262 SG
-1269 EAVRQNEEL
+1269 EAQ
-1278 NLLKAQLNETLT
+1278 Q
-1290 KLRIEQSER
+1290 
-1299 QKVAGDL
+1299 
-1306 HKAQKSLDLI
+1306 SLDLI

-1334 VSPEMESSEKE
+1334 VSQETESSEKE

-1369 TKEKEHYQVLE
+1369 TKEKEHYQVLGKNN

>member
-1 MKTYF
+1 
-6 LMLMEGYAVFH
+6 
-17 LNQPTHTKEKKPS
+17 
-30 KEDKTMFFRITF
+30 
-42 YKSTMEFYEST
+42 MEFYEST
-53 YFIVLIPSVVITVIF
+53 YFIVLIPSIVITVIF

-121 DSENVP
+121 DSESVP
-127 QDFKLSDALTVED
+127 RDFKLSDALAVED

-155 SIRERKKKEKKQKPV
+155 SVRERKKKEKKQKPL
-170 LEEQVTKESDMSK
+170 LEEQVIKESDVSK
-183 IPGKKVESVPV
+183 VPGKKVEPVPV
-194 TKQPTPPSEAAASK
+194 TKQPTLPSEATSSK

-213 RKSKNGIDDQDKKVE
+213 KKSKNGSDDQDKKVE
-228 TPMAPSKKQ
+228 TLMAPSKKQ
-237 ESLPLRQETK
+237 EVLPFHQETK
-247 QESGSGKKKVSSKK
+247 QESGSGKKKASSKK
-261 QKTENVFVD
+261 QKTDNDKREVID
-270 EPLIHA
+270 LIK
-276 ATYIPLMDNADSNPV
+276 S
-291 VDNRGIFD
+291 
-299 VIKPDQGEGI
+299 DQVEGI
-309 RKTGVKKLKTETEK
+309 QKSGTKKLKIETDK
-323 ENAEVKFKDFLMSLK
+323 ENAEVKFKDFLLSLK
-338 TMIFSEDEALCVVDL
+338 TMMFSEDEALCVVDL
-353 LKEKSGVIQDA
+353 LKEKSGVLQDA
-364 LKRSNKGELTAVVH
+364 LKKSSKGELAALLH
-378 QLQEKDKLLAAV
+378 QLQEKDKLLAAI

-395 AMKDR
+395 ATKDR
-400 CKQLTQEMMAE
+400 CKQLTQEMMTE
-411 KERSSVVIARMK
+411 KERSNVVIARMK

-502 RLVNELTEKTGKL
+502 RLVNELAEKTGKL

-603 QKRVTKEESLQM
+603 QKRVNKEESLQM

-636 QIAAQTSASV
+636 QMAAQTSASV

-669 ANEHDHLTSK
+669 ANEHDHLASK
-679 EEELKDIQNLNFLLK
+679 EEELKDIQNMNFLLK

-707 AAAAHELEKMQ
+707 ATAAHELEKIQ
-718 KSIYIKDDKIRL
+718 KSVHIKDDKIRL
-730 LEEQLQCEISSKMEE
+730 LEEQLQCEISNKIEE

-764 TLLSEQPS
+764 TLLSEQPN
-772 KDAVEQMEKCIQ
+772 KDVVEQMEKCIQ

-814 RRENSCLR
+814 RTENSSLT
-822 KEVQELKTKQN
+822 KEVQDLKAKQN

-863 EAELLKVA
+863 EAEVLKVA
-871 NKEKTIQLSITSQV
+871 NKEKTVQDLKQEIETLKEEIGNIQLEKAQQLSITSQV
-885 QELQSLLK
+885 QELQKLLK
-893 GKEEQMNTMKTV
+893 GKEEQVNTMKV
-905 LEERER
+905 LIEEKEK
-911 DLASRGKCLQDLQ
+911 DLANREKWLQDLQ
-924 EENASLKAHIQEV
+924 EENESLKTYMQEA
-937 AQHNLKEACS
+937 AQHNLQKAYS
-947 ASQFEELEAVLK
+947 TSQFEELEIVLK
-959 EKENEMKRV
+959 EKENEMKRI
-968 ETILK
+968 ETVLK
-973 ERESDLSS
+973 EKESDLSS
-981 KTKLLQEVKDENKLF
+981 KTKLLQEVQDENKLF
-996 KFQIEQLKQQN
+996 QSQIEQLKQQN
-1007 YQQASSFPPHEELLK
+1007 YQQVSSFPPHEELLK
-1022 VISEREKEIIGL
+1022 VISDREKEITGL
-1034 QNELESLK
+1034 QNELDSLK

-1079 TSKEGQQHVE
+1079 TSKERQQHVE
-1089 AVELEAKDV
+1089 AVELKAKEV

-1108 PSNLSYSEWLHGF
+1108 PSNLNYSEWLCGF
-1121 EKKAKE
+1121 EQKAKE
-1127 CVAGTSDSEEVT
+1127 CIAGTSGSEEVKV
-1139 ILEHKL
+1139 LEHKL

-1150 LHTLLQLECEKYK
+1150 MHTLLQLECEKYK

-1200 MQLSFTSSEQELERL
+1200 MQSSFTSSEQELERL
-1215 KRESEDIE
+1215 RRENKDIE

-1278 NLLKAQLNETLT
+1278 NLLKTQLNETVI
-1290 KLRIEQSER
+1290 KLKTEQSER

-1306 HKAQKSLDLI
+1306 HKAQQSLDLI

-1324 GDTTVIENSD
+1324 GDTIVIENSET
-1334 VSPEMESSEKE
+1334 SETESSEKE
-1345 TMSVSLNQTVT
+1345 KMFISLNQTLT
-1356 QLQQLLQAVNQQL
+1356 QLQQLLQSANQQL
-1369 TKEKEHYQVLE
+1369 TKEK

>member
-1 MKTYF
+1 M
-6 LMLMEGYAVFH
+6 
-17 LNQPTHTKEKKPS
+17 
-30 KEDKTMFFRITF
+30 
-42 YKSTMEFYEST
+42 MEFYEST

-121 DSENVP
+121 DSESVP
-127 QDFKLSDALTVED
+127 RDFKLSDALAVED
-140 EQVVPVPLNVVETSS
+140 EQLVPVPLNVVETSS
-155 SIRERKKKEKKQKPV
+155 SVRERKKKEKKHKPV
-170 LEEQVTKESDMSK
+170 PEEQVTKESDVSK
-183 IPGKKVESVPV
+183 IPSKKVEPVPV

-213 RKSKNGIDDQDKKVE
+213 KKSKNGSDDQDKKVE
-228 TPMAPSKKQ
+228 TLMAPSKKQ
-237 ESLPLRQETK
+237 ESLPLHQETK

-261 QKTENVFVD
+261 QKTENVLVD

-276 ATYIPLMDNADSNPV
+276 TTYIPLMDNADSSPV
-291 VDNRGIFD
+291 VKREVIDL
-299 VIKPDQGEGI
+299 IKPDQVEGI
-309 RKTGVKKLKTETEK
+309 QKMGAKKLKVETDK
-323 ENAEVKFKDFLMSLK
+323 ENAEMKFKDFILSLK

-364 LKRSNKGELTAVVH
+364 LKKTSKGELTVLVH

-400 CKQLTQEMMAE
+400 CKQLTQEMMTE
-411 KERSSVVIARMK
+411 KERSNVVIARMK

-483 NQLESKQS
+483 NQLENKQS

-538 AERRWE
+538 AERRRE

-588 KQQLEQRLMQLMESE
+588 KQQLEQRLMQLMELE
-603 QKRVTKEESLQM
+603 QKRVNKEESLQM

-679 EEELKDIQNLNFLLK
+679 EEELKDIQNMNFLLK

-707 AAAAHELEKMQ
+707 AAAAHELEKMH
-718 KSIYIKDDKIRL
+718 KSIRVKDDKIRL
-730 LEEQLQCEISSKMEE
+730 LEEQLQREISNKMEE
-745 FKILN
+745 FKILS

-764 TLLSEQPS
+764 TLVSEQPN
-772 KDAVEQMEKCIQ
+772 KDVVEQMEKCIQ

-814 RRENSCLR
+814 RTENSSLT
-822 KEVQELKTKQN
+822 KEVQDLKAKQN

-871 NKEKTIQLSITSQV
+871 NKEKTIQDLKQEIEALKEEIGNIQLEKAQQLSITSQV
-885 QELQSLLK
+885 QELQNLLK
-893 GKEEQMNTMKTV
+893 GKEEQMNTLKTV
-905 LEERER
+905 LDEKEK
-911 DLASRGKCLQDLQ
+911 DLANSGKWLQDLQ
-924 EENASLKAHIQEV
+924 EENESLKAHVQEI

-947 ASQFEELEAVLK
+947 ASRHEELETVLK

-968 ETILK
+968 ESMLK

-981 KTKLLQEVKDENKLF
+981 KTKLLQEVQDENNLF
-996 KFQIEQLKQQN
+996 KSQIEQLKQQN

-1022 VISEREKEIIGL
+1022 VISARDKEITGL
-1034 QNELESLK
+1034 RNEIDTLK

-1052 NDLREKNWEA
+1052 NER
-1062 MEALAST
+1062 
-1069 EKMLQDKVNK
+1069 
-1079 TSKEGQQHVE
+1079 QQHLE
-1089 AVELEAKDV
+1089 AVELEAKEV

-1108 PSNLSYSEWLHGF
+1108 PSNLNYSEWLRGF

-1127 CVAGTSDSEEVT
+1127 CMTGTSGSEEVKV
-1139 ILEHKL
+1139 LEHKL

-1150 LHTLLQLECEKYK
+1150 MHTLLQLECEKYK

-1200 MQLSFTSSEQELERL
+1200 MQLSFTSLEHELEQLR
-1215 KRESEDIE
+1215 RENKDIE
-1223 NLRREREHLEMELE
+1223 NLRRERENLEMELE

-1247 TEVRELKDLLTELQK
+1247 TEVRELKT
-1262 KLDDSYS
+1262 
-1269 EAVRQNEEL
+1269 
-1278 NLLKAQLNETLT
+1278 QLNETLT
-1290 KLRIEQSER
+1290 KLKTEQSER

-1306 HKAQKSLDLI
+1306 HKAQQSLDLI

-1334 VSPEMESSEKE
+1334 VSPESESSEKE
-1345 TMSVSLNQTVT
+1345 TMSVSLNQTVA

-1369 TKEKEHYQVLE
+1369 TKEKEHYPVVE

>member
-1 MKTYF
+1 M
-6 LMLMEGYAVFH
+6 
-17 LNQPTHTKEKKPS
+17 
-30 KEDKTMFFRITF
+30 
-42 YKSTMEFYEST
+42 MEFYEST

-84 AKQKREQ
+84 AKQKKEQ

-121 DSENVP
+121 DSESVP
-127 QDFKLSDALTVED
+127 RDFKLSDALAVED
-140 EQVVPVPLNVVETSS
+140 EQLVPVPLNVIETSS
-155 SIRERKKKEKKQKPV
+155 SIRERKKKEKKHKPV
-170 LEEQVTKESDMSK
+170 LEEQITKESDVSK
-183 IPGKKVESVPV
+183 IPSKKVEPVPV

-213 RKSKNGIDDQDKKVE
+213 KKSKNGSDDQDKKVE
-228 TPMAPSKKQ
+228 TLMAPSKKQ
-237 ESLPLRQETK
+237 ESLPLHQETK
-247 QESGSGKKKVSSKK
+247 QEGTSGKKKVSSKR
-261 QKTENVFVD
+261 QKTENVLVD

-276 ATYIPLMDNADSNPV
+276 TTYIPLMDNADPSPV
-291 VDNRGIFD
+291 VDKREVID
-299 VIKPDQGEGI
+299 LIKPDHVEGI
-309 RKTGVKKLKTETEK
+309 QKMGTKKPRMETDK
-323 ENAEVKFKDFLMSLK
+323 ENAEMKFKDFLLSLK

-353 LKEKSGVIQDA
+353 LKEKSGVIQDV
-364 LKRSNKGELTAVVH
+364 LKKSSKGEVTALVH

-390 KEDAA
+390 KEDAT

-400 CKQLTQEMMAE
+400 CKQLTQEMMTE
-411 KERSSVVIARMK
+411 KERSNVVIARMK

-483 NQLESKQS
+483 NQLENKQS

-515 QQEEVQKKNAEQAVT
+515 QQEEVQKKNAEQAIT

-538 AERRWE
+538 AERRRE

-588 KQQLEQRLMQLMESE
+588 KQQLEQRLMQLMELE
-603 QKRVTKEESLQM
+603 QKRVNKEESLQM

-679 EEELKDIQNLNFLLK
+679 EEELKDIQNMNFLLK

-718 KSIYIKDDKIRL
+718 KSIHVKDDKIRL
-730 LEEQLQCEISSKMEE
+730 LEEQLQCEISNKMEE
-745 FKILN
+745 FKILS

-764 TLLSEQPS
+764 TLVSQQPD
-772 KDAVEQMEKCIQ
+772 KDVVEQMEKCIQ
-784 EKDEKLKTVEELLE
+784 EKEEKLKTVEELLE

-814 RRENSCLR
+814 RTENSSLT
-822 KEVQELKTKQN
+822 KEVQDLKAKHN

-863 EAELLKVA
+863 EAELLKVT
-871 NKEKTIQLSITSQV
+871 NKEKTIQDLKQEIEALKEEIGNTQLEKAQQLSITSQV
-885 QELQSLLK
+885 QELQNLLK

-905 LEERER
+905 LEENEK
-911 DLASRGKCLQDLQ
+911 DLASRGKWLQDLQ
-924 EENASLKAHIQEV
+924 EENQSLKAHVQEEV

-947 ASQFEELEAVLK
+947 ASRLEELETVLK

-968 ETILK
+968 ESVLK
-973 ERESDLSS
+973 ERESDISS
-981 KTKLLQEVKDENKLF
+981 KTKLLQEVQDENKLF
-996 KFQIEQLKQQN
+996 KSQIEQLKQQ
-1007 YQQASSFPPHEELLK
+1007 ASSFSSYEELLK
-1022 VISEREKEIIGL
+1022 VISEREKEITGL
-1034 QNELESLK
+1034 QNEIDSLK

-1052 NDLREKNWEA
+1052 NER
-1062 MEALAST
+1062 
-1069 EKMLQDKVNK
+1069 
-1079 TSKEGQQHVE
+1079 QQHVE
-1089 AVELEAKDV
+1089 AIELEAKEV

-1108 PSNLSYSEWLHGF
+1108 PSNLSYSEWLRGF

-1127 CVAGTSDSEEVT
+1127 CMTGTPGSEEVKV
-1139 ILEHKL
+1139 LEHKL

-1150 LHTLLQLECEKYK
+1150 MHTLLQLECEKYK

-1200 MQLSFTSSEQELERL
+1200 
-1215 KRESEDIE
+1215 
-1223 NLRREREHLEMELE
+1223 LRRERENLEMELE

-1278 NLLKAQLNETLT
+1278 NLLKTQLNETRT
-1290 KLRIEQSER
+1290 KLRTEQSER

-1306 HKAQKSLDLI
+1306 HKAQQSLDLI

-1334 VSPEMESSEKE
+1334 VSPETESSEKE

-1369 TKEKEHYQVLE
+1369 TKEKEHCPVVE

>member
-1 MKTYF
+1 
-6 LMLMEGYAVFH
+6 
-17 LNQPTHTKEKKPS
+17 
-30 KEDKTMFFRITF
+30 
-42 YKSTMEFYEST
+42 MEFYESA
-53 YFIVLIPSVVITVIF
+53 YFIVLIPSIVITVIF

-91 KLIPTKTDKKKA
+91 KLIPTKTDKR
-103 EKKKNKKK
+103 
-111 EIQNGNLHES
+111 
-121 DSENVP
+121 NVP
-127 QDFKLSDALTVED
+127 RDFKLSDALAVED
-140 EQVVPVPLNVVETSS
+140 DQVVPVPLNVVETSS
-155 SIRERKKKEKKQKPV
+155 NVRERKKKEKKQKPV
-170 LEEQVTKESDMSK
+170 LEEQVIKESDASK
-183 IPGKKVESVPV
+183 IPGKKVEPVPV

-213 RKSKNGIDDQDKKVE
+213 KKSKNGSGNSHSTIKR
-228 TPMAPSKKQ
+228 Q
-237 ESLPLRQETK
+237 EALPVHQETK
-247 QESGSGKKKVSSKK
+247 QESGSGKKKASSKK

-270 EPLIHA
+270 EPLIR
-276 ATYIPLMDNADSNPV
+276 ATAYIPLMDNADSGPV
-291 VDNRGIFD
+291 VDKRE
-299 VIKPDQGEGI
+299 VIDLLKPDQVEGI
-309 RKTGVKKLKTETEK
+309 QKSGTKKLKTETDK
-323 ENAEVKFKDFLMSLK
+323 ENAEVKFKDFLLSLK
-338 TMIFSEDEALCVVDL
+338 TMMFSEDEALCVVDL

-364 LKRSNKGELTAVVH
+364 LKKSSKGELTTLVH

-395 AMKDR
+395 ATKDR
-400 CKQLTQEMMAE
+400 CKQLTQEMMSE
-411 KERSSVVIARMK
+411 KERSNVVIARMK

-437 NKMHV
+437 NKIHV

-491 AELNKLRQDYA
+491 AELSKLRQDYA

-603 QKRVTKEESLQM
+603 QKRVNKEESLQM

-669 ANEHDHLTSK
+669 ANERDHLTSK
-679 EEELKDIQNLNFLLK
+679 EEELKDIQNMNFLLK

-718 KSIYIKDDKIRL
+718 QSVYVKDDKIRL
-730 LEEQLQCEISSKMEE
+730 LEEQLQHEISNKMEE

-750 DQNKALQLEVQKLQ
+750 DQNKALKLEVQKLQ
-764 TLLSEQPS
+764 TLVSEQPN
-772 KDAVEQMEKCIQ
+772 KDVVEQMEN

-814 RRENSCLR
+814 RTENSSLT
-822 KEVQELKTKQN
+822 KEVQDLKAKQN
-833 DQVSF
+833 DQVM
-838 ASLVE
+838 
-843 ELKKVIHEKDGKIK
+843 IHEKDGRIK

-871 NKEKTIQLSITSQV
+871 NKEKTVQDLKQEIKALKEEIGNVQLEKAQQLSITSQV
-885 QELQSLLK
+885 QELQNLLK
-893 GKEEQMNTMKTV
+893 GKEEQMNTMKAV
-905 LEERER
+905 LEEKEK
-911 DLASRGKCLQDLQ
+911 DLANTGKWLQDLQ
-924 EENASLKAHIQEV
+924 EENESLKAHVQEV
-937 AQHNLKEACS
+937 AQHNLKEVSS
-947 ASQFEELEAVLK
+947 ASQFEELEIVLK
-959 EKENEMKRV
+959 EKENELKRV
-968 ETILK
+968 EAMLK
-973 ERESDLSS
+973 ERETDLSS
-981 KTKLLQEVKDENKLF
+981 KTKLLQDVQDENKLF
-996 KFQIEQLKQQN
+996 KSQIEQLKQQN

-1022 VISEREKEIIGL
+1022 VISEREKEISGL
-1034 QNELESLK
+1034 WNELDSLK
-1042 DAVEHQRKKN
+1042 DA
-1052 NDLREKNWEA
+1052 DLREKNWEA

-1079 TSKEGQQHVE
+1079 TSKERQQQVE
-1089 AVELEAKDV
+1089 AVELEAKEV

-1127 CVAGTSDSEEVT
+1127 CMAGTSGSEEVKV
-1139 ILEHKL
+1139 LEHKL

-1150 LHTLLQLECEKYK
+1150 MHTLLQLECEKYK

-1193 SQKTIKQ
+1193 SHKTIKQ
-1200 MQLSFTSSEQELERL
+1200 MQSSFTSSEQELERL
-1215 KRESEDIE
+1215 RRENKDIE

-1237 KAEIERSTYV
+1237 KAEMERSTYV

-1290 KLRIEQSER
+1290 KLRTEQNER

-1306 HKAQKSLDLI
+1306 HKAQQSLELI

-1334 VSPEMESSEKE
+1334 VSPETESSEKE

-1369 TKEKEHYQVLE
+1369 TKEKEHYQVLGKDN